1 MKKRVLSLFMA
12 LALCLTMLP
21 TAALAEEAGA
31 APDTGNV
38 ESVYTIGD
46 DTVVQ
51 IGEESDPV
59 QVAQALIDAL
69 PEDVTAENAEEIEQQ
84 LMALEAALEALTE
97 EQLAL
102 LDMTRYEA
110 LCAAL
115 VSQVSLT
122 AERGGEH
129 ADHPICG
136 DASCNKHGASLTDW
150 VGVSELSDDMK
161 EGYYYLTGPVTRTST
176 WYPKDGVVLCLN
188 GYNISMDAKNSNN
201 DSTICVNGG
210 VTFTL
215 CDCQNKGT
223 VTHGMNGTA
232 KYIGSGVWV
241 ESGNGAG
248 KANFVLY
255 SGSVS
260 GNEYDNFCAGVH
272 VGANAN
278 FTMHGGS
285 ISGNKTAGY
294 GGGVS
299 VQAGSAS
306 FTMTGGTIAGNNA
319 GRDGGGVYVKNGAF
333 TMTGGSITGNTVGSG
348 YNGGG
353 VYAGM
358 DANITLSGAPI
369 ITRNNDTSS
378 KANNV
383 YHKKD
388 EVYGVGKTL
397 IGKGGLSST
406 ASIGVTV
413 DAGRMPTTDGGYT
426 TIAEAAEG
434 YTITA
439 DDAKRVSADAG
450 TGYSVRQKDNAL
462 VLVKGELPHEHPIC
476 GAAHKDIN
484 GHTGACA
491 DVTWTAWDGVSDI
504 TYDENNTAYVYLT
517 TNAERTSTLEIAQG
531 NTLYL
536 CLNGHSITTNKSSS
550 VVTVG
555 NDATF
560 SLCDCKDGGKLTHGM
575 YTSSSRYSGHG
586 VHLTG
591 SKGTFNMYGGNI
603 TGNRASYGGG
613 VTIDKEYSN
622 ATFNLYGGSIT
633 DNATTGG
640 DGGGGVHALF
650 GTFTMYGGSITGNNA
665 KNANFGGGGVY
676 AGSRTGKFYMKGG
689 SITGNTAKNG
699 GGVYVY
705 QSSEFYVS
713 GSVDITGNKNTL
725 GIDENVYLRS
735 GASFEI
741 DTDGLKAD
749 AKIGVT
755 YAGTIAAGD
764 HVTIAKGANKGYTE
778 GNITSDQGS
787 DYTIKREGDD
797 VNLYYGLHEHC
808 ICGGDTCTGVGHTC
822 DEKVTFKA
830 WSGAS
835 GKLPTESGY
844 YYLTDNMTLTTEWE
858 PSEGSNIV
866 LCLNGKTITAKVG
879 TQDSASLTH
888 DSIDIRKGVTV
899 SVTDCV
905 GTGTIS
911 RSTYYQRA
919 VNVWGGT
926 FNLYG
931 GKITGFKVDST
942 SGGGVGIAS
951 NGIFNMYGGAITK
964 NTSSYGGGGVHVGY
978 FNSDAGTFNM
988 YGGSITGNT
997 SSRDGAG
1004 VRVSRNAT
1012 MTISGNVKITGNKV
1026 GTAANNVYL
1035 PRNTTITVTGP
1046 LTGGENSIGVTT
1058 ADLLTKDGSFIAV
1071 ANGTDSYTLTDN
1083 EKNAFSEDDENRFNT
1098 KLLRDNTILFTRF
1111 VDVQMHDHA
1120 LCGASCNHETAHS
1133 SELWQPLTY
1142 YASSQDLYCGPA
1154 QASRSTESRYNA
1166 DNPTRVSYYSYTI
1179 PSGNYYLTEDL
1190 TLGGDGSSITGGVLM
1205 IEGDVKLC
1213 LNGKTLSTTTTAY
1226 LVNVIKVD
1234 AGGSLT
1240 LCDCSTAGS
1249 GKITSENKVYT
1260 CVQPV
1265 GGQNTGKASG
1275 KFTMYGGTLTGA
1287 YYGVALNDADSVAL
1301 YGGTITGNTVGVSA
1315 TYPVTIGGTVNITG
1329 NTNADAR
1336 LLNKNTGTGLIKID
1350 PSLTQDS
1357 HIGVSSEQE
1366 LSETITSI
1374 KIATG
1379 ATNPALDYTKI
1390 FTPDVTDQDYVI
1402 TKNNEGDL
1410 YLTVHTHEWEYT
1422 LSEDKATI
1430 TVTCSNT
1437 DGHCPTPAGGSVTI
1451 IKPAHTVY
1459 GDNQNEK
1466 ATTSSTLIS
1475 SIRVPTI
1482 VYSKDGQTL
1491 PYTPVS
1497 AGEYTASITLGGT
1510 TASVNYTVEKAT
1522 LTADDFTYA
1531 APTDLI
1537 YDGKTR
1543 WPNID
1548 PKVGGVDDYYWSYYD
1563 ASGNKVSSSGLNVGT
1578 YQLHIRVTETE
1589 NYKAVA
1595 DLTSADWTFDIL
1607 PRAITVT
1614 VDETSRRYGDPDP
1627 DFTVQVTTGALAG
1640 RDDIASLGLA
1650 LTSTAD
1656 KKSSVA
1662 SYDVTGLA
1670 NNPNY
1675 IVAIEGT
1682 NKLTVTPRPISLT
1695 ITPVT
1700 YYYGDTGVSFTPS
1713 LTIVSGSLAEGDT
1726 LKALKPSWSGGGT
1739 SKVGTFDVNVFSWGN
1754 SNYNVTFD
1762 GTDKLIVQ
1770 PRPITV
1776 TVNEVTRTYG
1786 EENPTFTAQVTG
1798 GKGFVGSDNV
1808 ESLGLSLTT
1817 DATATSPV
1825 GSYNVTGT
1833 ASNGNYAVTVV
1844 GKDALTVTAKAITV
1858 TVTPVTR
1865 AYGDANPAFTATV
1878 PSGALVGEDTVESLN
1893 LTLSS
1898 TATTTSDVRSY
1909 DVTGSANNRNYEV
1922 TIDGANKLTV
1932 TKKELTENDLEFAGT
1947 PITKVYDGKTDATV
1961 TVQIK
1966 DSAKVKAEDVLPDV
1980 TGIGTYNSKDVKDAS
1995 MVTFVTAKTESAN
2008 YILPANLTREHEAS
2022 ITKRVISI
2030 KSVTTAPKQ
2039 YDRDTNAWSCITDVS
2054 FDNLVSGETL
2064 TKSKD
2069 YGITEATFNSADVE
2083 LANTITGEVGITN
2096 PNLNYTFKESGKE
2109 TSTAPFTTTGSI
2121 TPANS
2126 WSLTPVTDL
2135 TIRYNNRDLRTYTP
2149 NWSTLLPSGQ
2159 TWTYSA
2165 STATTGSAALSTNT
2179 IGADTGVLSYQLSA
2193 GNVGDTATWTV
2204 TASCANYQSFT
2215 LAVTLTLIAR
2225 DEQTG
2230 FKFENNTTSVTK
2242 TYGDEDF
2249 TIAASGGATGS
2260 SVTYTSSDET
2270 VAKVDEDGKVTI
2282 VGAGI
2287 TTIKAKAS
2295 ETADFE
2301 EKEISYT
2308 LTVKPKTLAKD
2319 DLTYSGSITKV
2330 YDGSTNAPSGLT
2342 VSVDPSSLVNG
2353 DTLTVNGTLKFNS
2366 ANVGEASEITF
2377 IPTAITTGNY
2387 TLAATEALTIR
2398 SASITAKEVTLTSGI
2413 NATNRS
2419 YAKDNKTVALTKGT
2433 LAFTGLVSGET
2444 LDVNIPDTGTI
2455 FDTKVGTYNVTYSGV
2470 TLKDGTTGKASNYKL
2485 VGSLPTVT
2493 VTISKAAAPVLADIP
2508 VSFKYTVTTGEKA
2521 IGNAGIPAD
2530 AGTLTY
2536 SKGTATKTGT
2546 VTVTSW
2552 DVDSTTG
2559 KVTYTLSGGKAG
2571 DSATLFVTI
2580 ASTNYEDATVNVV
2593 ITLTARDNQVE
2604 LRITGGTTVVY
2615 GQTLALN
2622 TSGGSGSGAVTY
2634 TVVNGTGEATI
2645 DPNTGVL
2652 TPVKVGSVSVI
2663 ATKAGDNDYNAVT
2676 SAPVEITITKAT
2688 PTGEPKYTEIKTGG
2702 KTLADAALTIEGSTL
2717 KPNAGTLEWVD
2728 DKGNVLSNDT
2738 KVEANTTYKWRFTP
2752 TDGNYTVLTGSI
2764 ELYHK
2769 SSSGGSG
2776 WYYTYYTI
2784 KATAGTNGSIS
2795 PSGWTSVRD
2804 GRDQTFTITPDKG
2817 YAVAKVLVDG
2827 KSVGAVKSYTFKNV
2841 TKDHTIEAIFMKSN
2855 GNPQTGVFVDVAEGS
2870 YYEEAIDWAV
2880 EKGITNGV
2888 SSNMFAP
2895 NDPCTR
2901 AQIVTFL
2908 WRAAGS
2914 PAPKSM
2920 SSFTDVPADAF
2931 YAKAV
2936 AWAVEN
2942 GITSG
2947 TGESKFS
2954 PNSTC
2959 TRAQAV
2965 TFLYRASG
2973 SPAVSGKAEFSDVST
2988 TAFYADAVAWAAKK
3002 GITTGIGGGLFGSD
3016 NDCTR
3021 GQIVTFLWRAMAE

>member
-84 LMALEAALEALTE
+84 LMALEAALEALTA

-150 VGVSELSDDMK
+150 VGVSELSDDME

-188 GYNISMDAKNSNN
+188 GYSISMDVKNSNN

-232 KYIGSGVWV
+232 KYTGSGVWV
-241 ESGNGAG
+241 ENGNGAG

-260 GNEYDNFCAGVH
+260 GNEYDNASIKFGAGVH
-272 VGANAN
+272 LGADAS

-294 GGGVS
+294 GGGVY
-299 VQAGSAS
+299 VQAGTTS
-306 FTMTGGTIAGNNA
+306 FTMTGGTITKNSAGH
-319 GRDGGGVYVKNGAF
+319 DGGGVYVKNGSF
-333 TMTGGSITGNTVGSG
+333 TMIGGTITENTAGSG
-348 YNGGG
+348 CNGGG
-353 VYAGM
+353 VYA
-358 DANITLSGAPI
+358 NINAIVTLSGAPV
-369 ITRNNDTSS
+369 ITENKDADGTV
-378 KANNV
+378 NNV
-383 YHKKD
+383 YLDKD
-388 EVYGVGKTL
+388 EVYGEGGAF
-397 IGKGGLSST
+397 IGEGGLSST
-406 ASIGVTV
+406 SSIGVTV
-413 DAGRMPTTDGGYT
+413 DTGRLPTTEGGYT

-439 DDAKRVSADAG
+439 DDAKQVFADAG
-450 TGYSVRQKDNAL
+450 TGYSVRQKDNTL
-462 VLVKGELPHEHPIC
+462 VLVKGELPHQHPVC
-476 GAAHKDIN
+476 GKTC
-484 GHTGACA
+484 GHTGNEKHTDDIEWKPVSELTEITKAGNYYLTK
-491 DVTWTAWDGVSDI
+491 DVETSGTWEPADGV
-504 TYDENNTAYVYLT
+504 N
-517 TNAERTSTLEIAQG
+517 
-531 NTLYL
+531 L
-536 CLNGHSITTNKSSS
+536 CLNGHSIKCTNTAEYYPVISIKENITFTLTDCEGDETPHTFKKDDTGRWVQDASGEI
-550 VVTVG
+550 TVKG
-555 NDATF
+555 VIFRAT
-560 SLCDCKDGGKLTHGM
+560 DV
-575 YTSSSRYSGHG
+575 SGRG
-586 VHLTG
+586 VG
-591 SKGTFNMYGGNI
+591 VSGGTFNMYGGTVCGGSLGSGGGVHVSSGTFNMYGGRISGNVSKDTSDGGGGGVYVCNSSTFNMSGNAVVSGNTAQYGSGVYLSSNSAFTMSDHAAISGNSAAMTGGGVFVSSGSITMSSDAVISGNSAGNNGGGIYISYPGTFTMENGTISGNSADKNGGGVYVHNSGAFTMNSGSISGNSATQNGGGVYVENI
-603 TGNRASYGGG
+603 GTAFTMTGGTIGGSTAADANTAKYGGG
-613 VTIDKEYSN
+613 VYVKN
-622 ATFNLYGGSIT
+622 
-633 DNATTGG
+633 
-640 DGGGGVHALF
+640 
-650 GTFTMYGGSITGNNA
+650 GTFTMSGGKVTGNSATEDGGGVRLDKGTFHMSGSAVISRNTTDTYGGGVDVNNGSFTMSGGSITGNNA
-665 KNANFGGGGVY
+665 AGDSPNWSGGGGVFVY
-676 AGSRTGKFYMKGG
+676 DGGSFTMSGG
-689 SITGNTAKNG
+689 SITGNNAIRG
-699 GGVYVY
+699 GGV
-705 QSSEFYVS
+705 ELTGINNTMTVS
-713 GSVDITGNKNTL
+713 GSVQITNNWRKGTL
-725 GIDENVYLRS
+725 NSASGVYEKGSSGKPENLYLYS
-735 GASFEI
+735 GKTVAI
-741 DTDGLKAD
+741 GTDGLNAD
-749 AKIGVT
+749 AHIGVSTEDWPDPGSPVKIATNATNEESHYTAIFTPDAEEADYKITKKNDNALYLSAHEHTWTYTANDETKTISAACSECRQSGGSVTLKAPEAPTGTLTYTGKDQPATYTGTLYTGETPTITYSKQGKYGPETLENGALPKSAYTYTATLSVGGKSVSVNYTIEKAPLTIKANDAIIVYGETASSNGVT
-755 YAGTIAAGD
+755 YSGFVNGETESVLGGDLTYTFSYIPGSDTGLYIITPQGLTSGNYDITFTPGTLTVTQREVTLTWAGYENRTYHDGVSVTAAAGNLVNND
-764 HVTIAKGANKGYTE
+764 EIKVTVSGGGEQTSGTHTATATGLTGAKADNYKLPTTGLTKE
-778 GNITSDQGS
+778 
-787 DYTIKREGDD
+787 YTIGLAAQTLTFKSGTAPTLLVTYGGTLDNPATNDRTDGGNVTYTSSNEQIATVDENGTVTAKKVGTATITATAAAVDGKYAEATASYELKVIERNVTVTVDAVSRVYGDANPDFTAELTSGTYAPGDD
-797 VNLYYGLHEHC
+797 FQSLDLTLSTTA
-808 ICGGDTCTGVGHTC
+808 DKTTGVGSYNVTGTASNTNYNVTVLGK
-822 DEKVTFKA
+822 EKLTITQRPITFKVDPVRRA
-830 WSGAS
+830 YGDANPAFTANTVTAGSRVNQ
-835 GKLPTESGY
+835 
-844 YYLTDNMTLTTEWE
+844 DMIVMTLTTTATRTS
-858 PSEGSNIV
+858 PVGSYDV
-866 LCLNGKTITAKVG
+866 TLLSS
-879 TQDSASLTH
+879 DSPN
-888 DSIDIRKGVTV
+888 
-899 SVTDCV
+899 
-905 GTGTIS
+905 
-911 RSTYYQRA
+911 Y
-919 VNVWGGT
+919 N
-926 FNLYG
+926 
-931 GKITGFKVDST
+931 
-942 SGGGVGIAS
+942 
-951 NGIFNMYGGAITK
+951 
-964 NTSSYGGGGVHVGY
+964 
-978 FNSDAGTFNM
+978 
-988 YGGSITGNT
+988 
-997 SSRDGAG
+997 
-1004 VRVSRNAT
+1004 
-1012 MTISGNVKITGNKV
+1012 
-1026 GTAANNVYL
+1026 
-1035 PRNTTITVTGP
+1035 ITV
-1046 LTGGENSIGVTT
+1046 E
-1058 ADLLTKDGSFIAV
+1058 
-1071 ANGTDSYTLTDN
+1071 GTDALT
-1083 EKNAFSEDDENRFNT
+1083 
-1098 KLLRDNTILFTRF
+1098 
-1111 VDVQMHDHA
+1111 
-1120 LCGASCNHETAHS
+1120 
-1133 SELWQPLTY
+1133 
-1142 YASSQDLYCGPA
+1142 
-1154 QASRSTESRYNA
+1154 
-1166 DNPTRVSYYSYTI
+1166 
-1179 PSGNYYLTEDL
+1179 
-1190 TLGGDGSSITGGVLM
+1190 
-1205 IEGDVKLC
+1205 
-1213 LNGKTLSTTTTAY
+1213 
-1226 LVNVIKVD
+1226 
-1234 AGGSLT
+1234 
-1240 LCDCSTAGS
+1240 
-1249 GKITSENKVYT
+1249 
-1260 CVQPV
+1260 
-1265 GGQNTGKASG
+1265 
-1275 KFTMYGGTLTGA
+1275 
-1287 YYGVALNDADSVAL
+1287 
-1301 YGGTITGNTVGVSA
+1301 
-1315 TYPVTIGGTVNITG
+1315 
-1329 NTNADAR
+1329 
-1336 LLNKNTGTGLIKID
+1336 
-1350 PSLTQDS
+1350 
-1357 HIGVSSEQE
+1357 
-1366 LSETITSI
+1366 
-1374 KIATG
+1374 
-1379 ATNPALDYTKI
+1379 
-1390 FTPDVTDQDYVI
+1390 
-1402 TKNNEGDL
+1402 
-1410 YLTVHTHEWEYT
+1410 
-1422 LSEDKATI
+1422 
-1430 TVTCSNT
+1430 
-1437 DGHCPTPAGGSVTI
+1437 
-1451 IKPAHTVY
+1451 
-1459 GDNQNEK
+1459 
-1466 ATTSSTLIS
+1466 
-1475 SIRVPTI
+1475 
-1482 VYSKDGQTL
+1482 
-1491 PYTPVS
+1491 
-1497 AGEYTASITLGGT
+1497 
-1510 TASVNYTVEKAT
+1510 
-1522 LTADDFTYA
+1522 
-1531 APTDLI
+1531 
-1537 YDGKTR
+1537 
-1543 WPNID
+1543 ID
-1548 PKVGGVDDYYWSYYD
+1548 PK
-1563 ASGNKVSSSGLNVGT
+1563 
-1578 YQLHIRVTETE
+1578 
-1589 NYKAVA
+1589 
-1595 DLTSADWTFDIL
+1595 
-1607 PRAITVT
+1607 PITVT
-1614 VDETSRRYGDPDP
+1614 VDAASRVYGSENPA
-1627 DFTVQVTTGALAG
+1627 FTATAPSGALVG
-1640 RDDIASLGLA
+1640 EDTVASLN
-1650 LTSTAD
+1650 LT
-1656 KKSSVA
+1656 
-1662 SYDVTGLA
+1662 
-1670 NNPNY
+1670 
-1675 IVAIEGT
+1675 
-1682 NKLTVTPRPISLT
+1682 
-1695 ITPVT
+1695 
-1700 YYYGDTGVSFTPS
+1700 
-1713 LTIVSGSLAEGDT
+1713 
-1726 LKALKPSWSGGGT
+1726 
-1739 SKVGTFDVNVFSWGN
+1739 
-1754 SNYNVTFD
+1754 
-1762 GTDKLIVQ
+1762 
-1770 PRPITV
+1770 
-1776 TVNEVTRTYG
+1776 
-1786 EENPTFTAQVTG
+1786 
-1798 GKGFVGSDNV
+1798 
-1808 ESLGLSLTT
+1808 LTT

-1825 GSYNVTGT
+1825 GTYDVTGT
-1833 ASNGNYAVTVV
+1833 ANNGNYDVTV
-1844 GKDALTVTAKAITV
+1844 
-1858 TVTPVTR
+1858 
-1865 AYGDANPAFTATV
+1865 
-1878 PSGALVGEDTVESLN
+1878 
-1893 LTLSS
+1893 
-1898 TATTTSDVRSY
+1898 
-1909 DVTGSANNRNYEV
+1909 
-1922 TIDGANKLTV
+1922 DGMNKLTV
-1932 TKKELTENDLEFAGT
+1932 TKKELTVNDLVFADT
-1947 PITKVYDGKTDATV
+1947 PITKVYDGSIDAAI

-1966 DSAKVKAEDVLPDV
+1966 DSAKVNADDELPTV
-1980 TGIGTYNSKDVKDAS
+1980 TGTCTYNSKDVKTANK
-1995 MVTFVTAKTESAN
+1995 VTFVSAKTESAN
-2008 YILPANLTREHEAS
+2008 YIFPANLTMDHEAT
-2022 ITKRVISI
+2022 ITKRVITI
-2030 KSVTTAPKQ
+2030 ASVQATSKQ
-2039 YDRDTNAWSCITDVS
+2039 YDRDTNAWSCITGVT
-2054 FDNLVSGETL
+2054 FNNLVAGETL
-2064 TKSKD
+2064 TKGTD
-2069 YGITEATFNSADVE
+2069 YGIPVANFDNANVGEAK
-2083 LANTITGEVGITN
+2083 TITGKVGIMKN
-2096 PNLNYTFKESGKE
+2096 DLNYTFGSEDE
-2109 TSTAPFTTTGSI
+2109 RAAFTTTGSI

-2126 WSLTPVTDL
+2126 WAQDNVNL
-2135 TIRYNNRDLRTYTP
+2135 TIRYNNRAEQRYQAA
-2149 NWSTLLPSGQ
+2149 WSSLPTGQ
-2159 TWTYSA
+2159 KWTYNLDDTKCTGNAKLA
-2165 STATTGSAALSTNT
+2165 SHS

-2193 GNVGDTATWTV
+2193 GDANDTVTWTI

-2215 LAVTLTLIAR
+2215 LNVTLTLIAR
-2225 DEQTG
+2225 DQQTG
-2230 FKFENNTTSVTK
+2230 FQFENNNADVTK

-2249 TIAASGGATGS
+2249 TISASGEVTGS

-2282 VGAGI
+2282 VGAGT

-2827 KSVGAVKSYTFKNV
+2827 KSVGAVKSYTFKSV

>member
-136 DASCNKHGASLTDW
+136 DVSCNKHGASLTGW
-150 VGVSELSDDMK
+150 VGVSELSDDM
-161 EGYYYLTGPVTRTST
+161 EAGYYYLTGPVTRTST

-232 KYIGSGVWV
+232 KYTGNGVWV
-241 ESGNGAG
+241 ECGNNAG

-255 SGSVS
+255 SGSIS
-260 GNEYDNFCAGVH
+260 GNEYDNASIKFGVGVH
-272 VGANAN
+272 LGANAS

-294 GGGVS
+294 GGGVY
-299 VQAGSAS
+299 VQAGTTS
-306 FTMTGGTIAGNNA
+306 FTMTGGTITGNSAGHN
-319 GRDGGGVYVKNGAF
+319 GGGVYVKNGSF
-333 TMTGGSITGNTVGSG
+333 TMTGGSITENTAGSG
-348 YNGGG
+348 CNGGG
-353 VYAGM
+353 VYA
-358 DANITLSGAPI
+358 DINANVTLSGAPV
-369 ITRNNDTSS
+369 ITENKDADGTV
-378 KANNV
+378 NNV
-383 YHKKD
+383 YLDKD
-388 EVYGVGKTL
+388 EVFGEGGTF
-397 IGKGGLSST
+397 IGEGGLSST
-406 ASIGVTV
+406 SSIGVTV

-476 GAAHKDIN
+476 GKTC
-484 GHTGACA
+484 GHTGNEKHT
-491 DVTWTAWDGVSDI
+491 DDIEWKPVSSLSDI
-504 TYDENNTAYVYLT
+504 TEAGSYYLT
-517 TNAERTSTLEIAQG
+517 KDVETSGTWELTDG
-531 NTLYL
+531 VNL
-536 CLNGHSITTNKSSS
+536 CLNGHSIKCTNTAEYYPVISIKENITFTLTDCEGGETPHTFKKDDTGRWVQDASGEI
-550 VVTVG
+550 TVKG
-555 NDATF
+555 VIFRAT
-560 SLCDCKDGGKLTHGM
+560 DV
-575 YTSSSRYSGHG
+575 SGRG
-586 VHLTG
+586 VG
-591 SKGTFNMYGGNI
+591 VSGGTFNMYGGTVCGGSLGSGGGVHVSSGTFNMYGGRISGNVSKDTSDGGGGGVYVCNSSTFNMSGNAAVSGNTAQYGSGVYLSSNSTFTMSEHAAISGNSAAMTGGGVFVSSGSI
-603 TGNRASYGGG
+603 TMSSDAVISGNSAGNNGGGIYISYPGTFTMENGTISGNSADKNGGGVYVHNSGAFTMNSGSISGNRATQNGGGVYVENIGTAFTMKDGTIGGSTAADANAAKYGGG
-613 VTIDKEYSN
+613 VYVKNGTFTISGGKVTGNS
-622 ATFNLYGGSIT
+622 ATE
-633 DNATTGG
+633 
-640 DGGGGVHALF
+640 DGGGVRLDK
-650 GTFTMYGGSITGNNA
+650 GTFNMSGSAVVSRNTADGYGGGVDVNNGSFTMSGGSITGNNA
-665 KNANFGGGGVY
+665 AGDSPNWSGGGGVFVY
-676 AGSRTGKFYMKGG
+676 DGGSFTMSGG
-689 SITGNTAKNG
+689 SITGNNAIRG
-699 GGVYVY
+699 GGV
-705 QSSEFYVS
+705 ELTGINNTMTVS
-713 GSVDITGNKNTL
+713 GSVQITNNWRKGTL
-725 GIDENVYLRS
+725 NSASGVYEKGSSGKPENLYLYS
-735 GASFEI
+735 GKTVAI
-741 DTDGLKAD
+741 GTDGL
-749 AKIGVT
+749 
-755 YAGTIAAGD
+755 
-764 HVTIAKGANKGYTE
+764 H
-778 GNITSDQGS
+778 
-787 DYTIKREGDD
+787 
-797 VNLYYGLHEHC
+797 
-808 ICGGDTCTGVGHTC
+808 
-822 DEKVTFKA
+822 
-830 WSGAS
+830 
-835 GKLPTESGY
+835 
-844 YYLTDNMTLTTEWE
+844 
-858 PSEGSNIV
+858 
-866 LCLNGKTITAKVG
+866 
-879 TQDSASLTH
+879 
-888 DSIDIRKGVTV
+888 
-899 SVTDCV
+899 
-905 GTGTIS
+905 
-911 RSTYYQRA
+911 
-919 VNVWGGT
+919 
-926 FNLYG
+926 
-931 GKITGFKVDST
+931 
-942 SGGGVGIAS
+942 
-951 NGIFNMYGGAITK
+951 
-964 NTSSYGGGGVHVGY
+964 
-978 FNSDAGTFNM
+978 
-988 YGGSITGNT
+988 
-997 SSRDGAG
+997 
-1004 VRVSRNAT
+1004 
-1012 MTISGNVKITGNKV
+1012 
-1026 GTAANNVYL
+1026 
-1035 PRNTTITVTGP
+1035 
-1046 LTGGENSIGVTT
+1046 
-1058 ADLLTKDGSFIAV
+1058 
-1071 ANGTDSYTLTDN
+1071 
-1083 EKNAFSEDDENRFNT
+1083 
-1098 KLLRDNTILFTRF
+1098 
-1111 VDVQMHDHA
+1111 
-1120 LCGASCNHETAHS
+1120 
-1133 SELWQPLTY
+1133 
-1142 YASSQDLYCGPA
+1142 
-1154 QASRSTESRYNA
+1154 
-1166 DNPTRVSYYSYTI
+1166 
-1179 PSGNYYLTEDL
+1179 
-1190 TLGGDGSSITGGVLM
+1190 
-1205 IEGDVKLC
+1205 
-1213 LNGKTLSTTTTAY
+1213 
-1226 LVNVIKVD
+1226 
-1234 AGGSLT
+1234 
-1240 LCDCSTAGS
+1240 
-1249 GKITSENKVYT
+1249 
-1260 CVQPV
+1260 
-1265 GGQNTGKASG
+1265 
-1275 KFTMYGGTLTGA
+1275 
-1287 YYGVALNDADSVAL
+1287 
-1301 YGGTITGNTVGVSA
+1301 
-1315 TYPVTIGGTVNITG
+1315 
-1329 NTNADAR
+1329 ADAR
-1336 LLNKNTGTGLIKID
+1336 
-1350 PSLTQDS
+1350 
-1357 HIGVSSEQE
+1357 IGVSTEDWPDPGSPV
-1366 LSETITSI
+1366 
-1374 KIATG
+1374 KIATN
-1379 ATNPALDYTKI
+1379 ATNEESHYTAI
-1390 FTPDVTDQDYVI
+1390 FTPDAEEADYKI
-1402 TKNNEGDL
+1402 TKKNDNAL
-1410 YLTVHTHEWEYT
+1410 YLSAHEHIWTYTADAATH
-1422 LSEDKATI
+1422 TI
-1430 TVTCSNT
+1430 TARCSECSM
-1437 DGHCPTPAGGSVTI
+1437 GGGSVTLQA
-1451 IKPAHTVY
+1451 P
-1459 GDNQNEK
+1459 DE
-1466 ATTSSTLIS
+1466 STLTYDGSGKAATVTAS
-1475 SIRVPTI
+1475 SNWQGPAVSGITIGYTYEVNGHPTML
-1482 VYSKDGQTL
+1482 S
-1491 PYTPVS
+1491 P
-1497 AGEYTASITLGGT
+1497 GEAPINARAYTASITLGGKGVSVHYTINKADLTIKANDAT
-1510 TASVNYTVEKAT
+1510 TVYGEAAVTNGVTYSGFVNGENESVLGGDLTYIFSYTPGMDKGLYIIT
-1522 LTADDFTYA
+1522 
-1531 APTDLI
+1531 P
-1537 YDGKTR
+1537 DGKT
-1543 WPNID
+1543 
-1548 PKVGGVDDYYWSYYD
+1548 
-1563 ASGNKVSSSGLNVGT
+1563 SGNYDITFTPGTLTVTQREVTLTWYNYENRTYGDGKYVYATAGNLLEADAGKVQVNVIGNGAQVSGKYTATASKLTGYGAHNYKLPTTGLEQEYTIGLAEQTLTFAKIGDQSVTYGETLENPATNKSAGGGEVTYSSSDPNVATVDENGTVTARNVGT
-1578 YQLHIRVTETE
+1578 TTISASAAAVDGKYTEAKATYQ
-1589 NYKAVA
+1589 
-1595 DLTSADWTFDIL
+1595 
-1607 PRAITVT
+1607 
-1614 VDETSRRYGDPDP
+1614 
-1627 DFTVQVTTGALAG
+1627 
-1640 RDDIASLGLA
+1640 
-1650 LTSTAD
+1650 
-1656 KKSSVA
+1656 
-1662 SYDVTGLA
+1662 
-1670 NNPNY
+1670 
-1675 IVAIEGT
+1675 
-1682 NKLTVTPRPISLT
+1682 LTVTARPIFLT

-1700 YYYGDTGVSFTPS
+1700 YYYGQPGVSFTPS
-1713 LTIVSGSLAEGDT
+1713 LRTVSGSLAEGDDYKT
-1726 LKALKPSWSGGGT
+1726 LKLSWSSVGT
-1739 SKVGTFDVNVFSWGN
+1739 MWKAGTFDVNATSYN

-1762 GTDKLIVQ
+1762 GTGKLIVL

-1776 TVNEVTRTYG
+1776 TVDAASRVYG
-1786 EENPTFTAQVTG
+1786 EANPTFAAQQTG
-1798 GKGFVGSDNV
+1798 GMGFVNGETV
-1808 ESLGLSLTT
+1808 ASLGLSLSST
-1817 DATATSPV
+1817 ATATSPV
-1825 GSYNVTGT
+1825 GSYDVTGT
-1833 ASNGNYAVTVV
+1833 ASNGNYAVKVEGT
-1844 GKDALTVTAKAITV
+1844 DALTITAKAITV
-1858 TVTPVTR
+1858 TVNEATR
-1865 AYGDANPAFTATV
+1865 PYGEANPTFTAAA
-1878 PSGALVGEDTVESLN
+1878 PSSALVGEDAIESLG
-1893 LTLSS
+1893 LSLS
-1898 TATTTSDVRSY
+1898 APTATTTSDVGKY

-1932 TKKELTENDLEFAGT
+1932 TKKELTANDLEFTDT
-1947 PITKVYDGKTDATV
+1947 PITKVYDGKTDAAV

-1995 MVTFVTAKTESAN
+1995 MVTFVTAETESRN
-2008 YILPANLTREHEAS
+2008 YILPAGLTKEHAGN

-2039 YDRDTNAWSCITDVS
+2039 YDRNTNAWSCITDVS

-2064 TKSKD
+2064 TKSGIYNGSYVVGD
-2069 YGITEATFNSADVE
+2069 YGINEATFNSADVE
-2083 LANTITGEVGITN
+2083 LANTITGVVGITN
-2096 PNLNYTFKESGKE
+2096 PNLNYTFADETGSE
-2109 TSTAPFTTTGSI
+2109 TSRASFTTTGKI
-2121 TPANS
+2121 NKANGGT
-2126 WSLTPVTDL
+2126 LDPVEL
-2135 TIRYNNRDLRTYTP
+2135 TIRCTNRDEKNYTIDQSKLP
-2149 NWSTLLPSGQ
+2149 GGQIWTFST
-2159 TWTYSA
+2159 SA
-2165 STATTGSAALSTNT
+2165 AATGKAALSTNT
-2179 IGADTGVLSYQLSA
+2179 IGANTGVLTYQLSDGA
-2193 GNVGDTATWTV
+2193 AGDTVTWTV
-2204 TASCANYQSFT
+2204 TITCGNYDDY
-2215 LAVTLTLIAR
+2215 TLTITLKLIAR

-2521 IGNAGIPAD
+2521 IGSVMPAD
-2530 AGTLTY
+2530 AGALTY
-2536 SKGTATKTGT
+2536 TKGTESKTGS
-2546 VTVTSW
+2546 VTVTDW
-2552 DVDSTTG
+2552 NVDPTG
-2559 KVTYTLSGGKAG
+2559 KVTYTLSSGAAG
-2571 DSATLFVTI
+2571 NTVTLPVTI
-2580 ASTNYEDATVNVV
+2580 GSDNYADATVNVV
-2593 ITLTARDNQVE
+2593 ITLTAKDDQAA
-2604 LRITGGTTVVY
+2604 LTLTGGTTVVY
-2615 GQTLALN
+2615 GQTLQLG
-2622 TSGGSGSGAVTY
+2622 TSGGTGTGAVTY
-2634 TVVNGTGEATI
+2634 AVTNGTGEATI
-2645 DPNTGVL
+2645 DAATGKL
-2652 TPVKVGSVSVI
+2652 TPVKVGTVKVT
-2663 ATKAGDNDYNAVT
+2663 ATKAGDASYNSIT
-2676 SAPVEITITKAT
+2676 SAEVEITITRAT
-2688 PTGEPKYTEIKTGG
+2688 PTGAPKYTAITTIG
-2702 KTLADAALTIEGSTL
+2702 KTLADAGLTTAGSNL
-2717 KPNAGTLEWVD
+2717 SVPGTVKWVD
-2728 DKGNVLSNDT
+2728 DTGADLPAT
-2738 KVEANTTYKWRFTP
+2738 TTVEANKLYKWVFTP
-2752 TDGNYTVLTGSI
+2752 ADSANYTTLTGSI

-2769 SSSGGSG
+2769 SSSSGSG

-2784 KATAGTNGSIS
+2784 KATAGTNGSIA

-2954 PNSTC
+2954 PDATC

>member
-150 VGVSELSDDMK
+150 VGVSELSDDME

-188 GYNISMDAKNSNN
+188 GYSISMDVKNSNN

-232 KYIGSGVWV
+232 KYTGSGVWV
-241 ESGNGAG
+241 ENGNRAG

-260 GNEYDNFCAGVH
+260 GNEYDNASIKFGAGVH
-272 VGANAN
+272 LGADAS

-294 GGGVS
+294 GGGVY
-299 VQAGSAS
+299 VQAGTTS
-306 FTMTGGTIAGNNA
+306 FTMTGGTITGNSAGH
-319 GRDGGGVYVKNGAF
+319 DGGGVYVKNGSF
-333 TMTGGSITGNTVGSG
+333 TMTGGSITENTAGSG
-348 YNGGG
+348 CNGGG
-353 VYAGM
+353 VYA
-358 DANITLSGAPI
+358 DINANVTLSGAPV
-369 ITRNNDTSS
+369 ITENKDADGTV
-378 KANNV
+378 NNV
-383 YHKKD
+383 YLDKD
-388 EVYGVGKTL
+388 EVYGEGGTF
-397 IGKGGLSST
+397 IGEGGLSST
-406 ASIGVTV
+406 SSIGVTV

-476 GAAHKDIN
+476 GEVC
-484 GHTGACA
+484 GHTGGTHA
-491 DVTWTAWDGVSDI
+491 DADWTAWDGVSDI
-504 TYDENNTAYVYLT
+504 VYDANNTAYVYLT
-517 TNAERTSTLEIAQG
+517 GDAERDTTLTVEKG
-531 NTLYL
+531 YTLYL
-536 CLNGHSITTNKSSS
+536 CLNGYSLTMKAEGEVISVTGSFTLTDCRGGNDTKPYGKITHAAGVDGRGVSITSAA
-550 VVTVG
+550 
-555 NDATF
+555 DA
-560 SLCDCKDGGKLTHGM
+560 SLSETA
-575 YTSSSRYSGHG
+575 
-586 VHLTG
+586 V
-591 SKGTFNMYGGNI
+591 
-603 TGNRASYGGG
+603 
-613 VTIDKEYSN
+613 
-622 ATFNLYGGSIT
+622 
-633 DNATTGG
+633 
-640 DGGGGVHALF
+640 
-650 GTFTMYGGSITGNNA
+650 FTMYGGEISGNKVSDSGSINYGGGVRVSDPYSTFTMLGGIITNNEA
-665 KNANFGGGGVY
+665 TNGGGGGVY
-676 AGSRTGKFYMKGG
+676 IGGGRFEMSGSAVITRNKTASSLGGGGVFMNGSDTVYALNEFIMSGNAVISENTATNGNGGGVYMNSAPEVTMNGG
-689 SITGNTAKNG
+689 SITGNTAANNGGGVYAFSGTFTMNDGTIAGNKATAKNG
-699 GGVYVY
+699 GGVYAN
-705 QSSEFYVS
+705 
-713 GSVDITGNKNTL
+713 GSTAFTVKGGTIGGST
-725 GIDENVYLRS
+725 
-735 GASFEI
+735 A
-741 DTDGLKAD
+741 AD
-749 AKIGVT
+749 AN
-755 YAGTIAAGD
+755 AA
-764 HVTIAKGANKGYTE
+764 KY
-778 GNITSDQGS
+778 
-787 DYTIKREGDD
+787 
-797 VNLYYGLHEHC
+797 
-808 ICGGDTCTGVGHTC
+808 
-822 DEKVTFKA
+822 
-830 WSGAS
+830 
-835 GKLPTESGY
+835 
-844 YYLTDNMTLTTEWE
+844 
-858 PSEGSNIV
+858 
-866 LCLNGKTITAKVG
+866 
-879 TQDSASLTH
+879 
-888 DSIDIRKGVTV
+888 
-899 SVTDCV
+899 
-905 GTGTIS
+905 
-911 RSTYYQRA
+911 
-919 VNVWGGT
+919 
-926 FNLYG
+926 
-931 GKITGFKVDST
+931 
-942 SGGGVGIAS
+942 GGGVYVK
-951 NGIFNMYGGAITK
+951 NGTFTMSGGKVTGNSATE
-964 NTSSYGGGGVHVGY
+964 GGGGVRL
-978 FNSDAGTFNM
+978 DKGTFNM
-988 YGGSITGNT
+988 SGSAVISRNTADGYGGGVDVNNGSFTMSGGSITGNT
-997 SSRDGAG
+997 TTGDDANFCGGGG
-1004 VRVSRNAT
+1004 VDVYNGGSFT
-1012 MTISGNVKITGNKV
+1012 MSGGSITGNNSLRGGGV
-1026 GTAANNVYL
+1026 ELNGSGTMTVSGSVQITDNWQNGTLDSSGVYVKGSKGKANNLYL
-1035 PRNTTITVTGP
+1035 YSTKTVA
-1046 LTGGENSIGVTT
+1046 I
-1058 ADLLTKDGSFIAV
+1058 D
-1071 ANGTDSYTLTDN
+1071 
-1083 EKNAFSEDDENRFNT
+1083 
-1098 KLLRDNTILFTRF
+1098 
-1111 VDVQMHDHA
+1111 
-1120 LCGASCNHETAHS
+1120 
-1133 SELWQPLTY
+1133 
-1142 YASSQDLYCGPA
+1142 
-1154 QASRSTESRYNA
+1154 
-1166 DNPTRVSYYSYTI
+1166 
-1179 PSGNYYLTEDL
+1179 
-1190 TLGGDGSSITGGVLM
+1190 
-1205 IEGDVKLC
+1205 
-1213 LNGKTLSTTTTAY
+1213 
-1226 LVNVIKVD
+1226 
-1234 AGGSLT
+1234 
-1240 LCDCSTAGS
+1240 TAG
-1249 GKITSENKVYT
+1249 
-1260 CVQPV
+1260 
-1265 GGQNTGKASG
+1265 
-1275 KFTMYGGTLTGA
+1275 L
-1287 YYGVALNDADSVAL
+1287 
-1301 YGGTITGNTVGVSA
+1301 
-1315 TYPVTIGGTVNITG
+1315 
-1329 NTNADAR
+1329 NADA
-1336 LLNKNTGTGLIKID
+1336 
-1350 PSLTQDS
+1350 
-1357 HIGVSSEQE
+1357 HIGISTEDWPDPGSPV
-1366 LSETITSI
+1366 
-1374 KIATG
+1374 KIATN
-1379 ATNPALDYTKI
+1379 ATNEESHYTAI
-1390 FTPDVTDQDYVI
+1390 FTPDAEEADYKI
-1402 TKNNEGDL
+1402 TKKDDNAL
-1410 YLTVHTHEWEYT
+1410 YLSAHEHTWTYT
-1422 LSEDKATI
+1422 ADAATHTI
-1430 TVTCSNT
+1430 TAKCSECQQT
-1437 DGHCPTPAGGSVTI
+1437 GGSVTLQA
-1451 IKPAHTVY
+1451 P
-1459 GDNQNEK
+1459 DE
-1466 ATTSSTLIS
+1466 STLTYDGNGKAATVTAS
-1475 SIRVPTI
+1475 SNWQGPAVSGITIGYTYEVNGHPTML
-1482 VYSKDGQTL
+1482 S
-1491 PYTPVS
+1491 P
-1497 AGEYTASITLGGT
+1497 GEAPINARAYTASITLGGKEVSVQYT
-1510 TASVNYTVEKAT
+1510 INKAELTIKANDNTIVYGDTASDKGVTYSGFVNGEDESVLGGELTYTFSYTPGMDKGLYIITPEGKTSGNYEIKTVPGTLTVEPREVT
-1522 LTADDFTYA
+1522 LTWHDYENRTYG
-1531 APTDLI
+1531 
-1537 YDGKTR
+1537 DGKRVYATAGNLLEADAGKVVVELSGNAANASGTFTAIAER
-1543 WPNID
+1543 LTGDKAGNYKLPENATKEYTIGLAEQKLTFAKTGDQSLTYGDTLENPAKNNRADGSAVTYTSSD
-1548 PKVGGVDDYYWSYYD
+1548 PAVATVDANGKVTVKKVGTATITATAAAVDGKYTE
-1563 ASGNKVSSSGLNVGT
+1563 AKAT
-1578 YQLHIRVTETE
+1578 YQL
-1589 NYKAVA
+1589 
-1595 DLTSADWTFDIL
+1595 
-1607 PRAITVT
+1607 TVT
-1614 VDETSRRYGDPDP
+1614 
-1627 DFTVQVTTGALAG
+1627 A
-1640 RDDIASLGLA
+1640 
-1650 LTSTAD
+1650 
-1656 KKSSVA
+1656 
-1662 SYDVTGLA
+1662 
-1670 NNPNY
+1670 
-1675 IVAIEGT
+1675 
-1682 NKLTVTPRPISLT
+1682 RPISLT

-1700 YYYGDTGVSFTPS
+1700 YYYGQPGVSFTPS
-1713 LTIVSGSLAEGDT
+1713 LRTVSGSLAEGDDYKT
-1726 LKALKPSWSGGGT
+1726 LKLSWSSVGT
-1739 SKVGTFDVNVFSWGN
+1739 MWKAGTFDVNATSYN

-1762 GTDKLIVQ
+1762 GTGKLIVQ

-1776 TVNEVTRTYG
+1776 TVDAASRTYG
-1786 EENPTFTAQVTG
+1786 EANPTFTAKKTG
-1798 GKGFVGSDNV
+1798 GMDFVGSDNV

-2270 VAKVDEDGKVTI
+2270 VAKVDEDGKVII

-2804 GRDQTFTITPDKG
+2804 GWDQTFTITPDKG

-2880 EKGITNGV
+2880 EKGVTNGV

-2973 SPAVSGKAEFSDVST
+2973 SPAVSGSAEFSDVAT
-2988 TAFYADAVAWAAKK
+2988 NAYYADAVAWAAKK

>member
-136 DASCNKHGASLTDW
+136 DVSCNKHGASLTGW
-150 VGVSELSDDMK
+150 VGVSELSDDM
-161 EGYYYLTGPVTRTST
+161 EAGYYYLIGPVTRTST

-232 KYIGSGVWV
+232 KYTGSGVWV
-241 ESGNGAG
+241 ENGNRAG

-260 GNEYDNFCAGVH
+260 GNEYDNASIKFGAGVH
-272 VGANAN
+272 LGADAS

-294 GGGVS
+294 GGGVY
-299 VQAGSAS
+299 VQAGTTS
-306 FTMTGGTIAGNNA
+306 FTMTGGTITGNSAGH
-319 GRDGGGVYVKNGAF
+319 DGGGVYVKNGSF
-333 TMTGGSITGNTVGSG
+333 TMTGGSITENRVGSG
-348 YNGGG
+348 CNGGG
-353 VYAGM
+353 VYA
-358 DANITLSGAPI
+358 DINANVTLSGAPV
-369 ITRNNDTSS
+369 ITENKDADGTV
-378 KANNV
+378 NNV
-383 YHKKD
+383 YLDKD
-388 EVYGVGKTL
+388 EVYGEGGTF
-397 IGKGGLSST
+397 IGEGGLSST
-406 ASIGVTV
+406 SSIGVTV

-476 GAAHKDIN
+476 GKTC
-484 GHTGACA
+484 GHTGNEKHT
-491 DVTWTAWDGVSDI
+491 DDIEWKPVSSLSDI
-504 TYDENNTAYVYLT
+504 TEAGSYYLT
-517 TNAERTSTLEIAQG
+517 KDVETSGTWELTDG
-531 NTLYL
+531 VNL
-536 CLNGHSITTNKSSS
+536 CLNGHSIKCTNTAEYYPVISIKENITFTLTDCEGGETPHTFKKDDTGRWVQDASGEI
-550 VVTVG
+550 TVKG
-555 NDATF
+555 VIFRAT
-560 SLCDCKDGGKLTHGM
+560 DV
-575 YTSSSRYSGHG
+575 SGRG
-586 VHLTG
+586 VG
-591 SKGTFNMYGGNI
+591 VSGGTFNMYGGTVCGGSLGSGGGVHVSSGTFNMYGGRI
-603 TGNRASYGGG
+603 SGNVSKDTSDGGGGGVYVCNSSTFNMSGNAAVSGNTAQYGSGVYLSSNSTFTMSEHAAISGNSAGNNGGGIYISYPGTFTMENGTISGNSADKNGGGVYVHNSGAFTMNSGSISGNRATQNGGGVYVKNGTFTMSGGKVTGNSATEGGGGVRLDKGTFNMSGSAVISRNTADGYGGG
-613 VTIDKEYSN
+613 VDVNNGSFTMS
-622 ATFNLYGGSIT
+622 GGSIT
-633 DNATTGG
+633 GNTTTG
-640 DGGGGVHALF
+640 DDANFCGGGGVDVYN
-650 GTFTMYGGSITGNNA
+650 GGSFTMSGGSITGNNSLR
-665 KNANFGGGGVY
+665 GGGVELN
-676 AGSRTGKFYMKGG
+676 GSGTM
-689 SITGNTAKNG
+689 T
-699 GGVYVY
+699 
-705 QSSEFYVS
+705 VS
-713 GSVDITGNKNTL
+713 GSVQITDNWQNGTL
-725 GIDENVYLRS
+725 DSSGVYVKGSKGKANNLYLYS
-735 GASFEI
+735 GKTVAI
-741 DTDGLKAD
+741 GTDGLNAD
-749 AKIGVT
+749 AHIGVST
-755 YAGTIAAGD
+755 EDWPDPGSPVKIATNATNEES
-764 HVTIAKGANKGYTE
+764 HYTAIFTPDAE
-778 GNITSDQGS
+778 EADYKITKKSD
-787 DYTIKREGDD
+787 
-797 VNLYYGLHEHC
+797 NALYLSAHEHTWTYTA
-808 ICGGDTCTGVGHTC
+808 DAATH
-822 DEKVTFKA
+822 
-830 WSGAS
+830 
-835 GKLPTESGY
+835 
-844 YYLTDNMTLTTEWE
+844 
-858 PSEGSNIV
+858 
-866 LCLNGKTITAKVG
+866 TITAK
-879 TQDSASLTH
+879 
-888 DSIDIRKGVTV
+888 
-899 SVTDCV
+899 C
-905 GTGTIS
+905 
-911 RSTYYQRA
+911 
-919 VNVWGGT
+919 
-926 FNLYG
+926 
-931 GKITGFKVDST
+931 
-942 SGGGVGIAS
+942 
-951 NGIFNMYGGAITK
+951 
-964 NTSSYGGGGVHVGY
+964 
-978 FNSDAGTFNM
+978 
-988 YGGSITGNT
+988 
-997 SSRDGAG
+997 
-1004 VRVSRNAT
+1004 
-1012 MTISGNVKITGNKV
+1012 
-1026 GTAANNVYL
+1026 
-1035 PRNTTITVTGP
+1035 
-1046 LTGGENSIGVTT
+1046 
-1058 ADLLTKDGSFIAV
+1058 
-1071 ANGTDSYTLTDN
+1071 
-1083 EKNAFSEDDENRFNT
+1083 SECQQT
-1098 KLLRDNTILFTRF
+1098 
-1111 VDVQMHDHA
+1111 
-1120 LCGASCNHETAHS
+1120 
-1133 SELWQPLTY
+1133 
-1142 YASSQDLYCGPA
+1142 
-1154 QASRSTESRYNA
+1154 
-1166 DNPTRVSYYSYTI
+1166 
-1179 PSGNYYLTEDL
+1179 
-1190 TLGGDGSSITGGVLM
+1190 
-1205 IEGDVKLC
+1205 
-1213 LNGKTLSTTTTAY
+1213 
-1226 LVNVIKVD
+1226 
-1234 AGGSLT
+1234 
-1240 LCDCSTAGS
+1240 
-1249 GKITSENKVYT
+1249 
-1260 CVQPV
+1260 
-1265 GGQNTGKASG
+1265 
-1275 KFTMYGGTLTGA
+1275 
-1287 YYGVALNDADSVAL
+1287 
-1301 YGGTITGNTVGVSA
+1301 
-1315 TYPVTIGGTVNITG
+1315 
-1329 NTNADAR
+1329 
-1336 LLNKNTGTGLIKID
+1336 
-1350 PSLTQDS
+1350 
-1357 HIGVSSEQE
+1357 
-1366 LSETITSI
+1366 
-1374 KIATG
+1374 
-1379 ATNPALDYTKI
+1379 
-1390 FTPDVTDQDYVI
+1390 
-1402 TKNNEGDL
+1402 
-1410 YLTVHTHEWEYT
+1410 
-1422 LSEDKATI
+1422 
-1430 TVTCSNT
+1430 
-1437 DGHCPTPAGGSVTI
+1437 GGSVTLQA
-1451 IKPAHTVY
+1451 P
-1459 GDNQNEK
+1459 DE
-1466 ATTSSTLIS
+1466 STLTYDGNGKAATVTAS
-1475 SIRVPTI
+1475 SNWQGPAVSGITIGYTYEVNGHPTML
-1482 VYSKDGQTL
+1482 S
-1491 PYTPVS
+1491 P
-1497 AGEYTASITLGGT
+1497 GEAPINARAYTASITLGGKEVSVQYT
-1510 TASVNYTVEKAT
+1510 INKADLTVTANPATITYGDTAVSNGVTYSGFVNDEDESVLGGELTYIFSYTPGMDKGLYIITPAGKTSGNYDIAFVPGTLTVEQRTVT
-1522 LTADDFTYA
+1522 LTWYNYENRTYG
-1531 APTDLI
+1531 
-1537 YDGKTR
+1537 DGKRVYATAG
-1543 WPNID
+1543 NLLEAD
-1548 PKVGGVDDYYWSYYD
+1548 AGKVVVELSGNAAN
-1563 ASGNKVSSSGLNVGT
+1563 ASGTFTAIAERLTGDKADNYKLPTTGLTQEYTIGRAEQTLTFEKTGDQSVTYGNTLENPATNDRDDGSAVTYTSSDPAVATVDANGTVTARNVGT
-1578 YQLHIRVTETE
+1578 TTITATAAAVTGKYSEAT
-1589 NYKAVA
+1589 
-1595 DLTSADWTFDIL
+1595 
-1607 PRAITVT
+1607 
-1614 VDETSRRYGDPDP
+1614 
-1627 DFTVQVTTGALAG
+1627 
-1640 RDDIASLGLA
+1640 
-1650 LTSTAD
+1650 
-1656 KKSSVA
+1656 A
-1662 SYDVTGLA
+1662 SY
-1670 NNPNY
+1670 
-1675 IVAIEGT
+1675 
-1682 NKLTVTPRPISLT
+1682 KLTVTKRPISLT

-1700 YYYGDTGVSFTPS
+1700 YYYGQPGVSFTPS
-1713 LTIVSGSLAEGDT
+1713 LCTVSGSLAEGDDYKT
-1726 LKALKPSWSGGGT
+1726 LKLSWSSVGT
-1739 SKVGTFDVNVFSWGN
+1739 MWKAGTFDVNATSYN

-1762 GTDKLIVQ
+1762 GTGKLIVQ

-1776 TVNEVTRTYG
+1776 TVDAASRVYG
-1786 EENPTFTAQVTG
+1786 DADPAFTAQQTG
-1798 GKGFVGSDNV
+1798 GMGFVNGETV
-1808 ESLGLSLTT
+1808 ASLGLSLSST
-1817 DATATSPV
+1817 ATATSPV
-1825 GSYNVTGT
+1825 GKYDVTGT
-1833 ASNGNYAVTVV
+1833 ASNTNYNVTVL
-1844 GKDALTVTAKAITV
+1844 GEKKLTITPKAITV
-1858 TVTPVTR
+1858 TVNEATR
-1865 AYGDANPAFTATV
+1865 PYGEANPTFTATAL
-1878 PSGALVGEDTVESLN
+1878 PGALVGEDTIESLN

-1909 DVTGSANNRNYEV
+1909 DVTGSASNTNYTV
-1922 TIDGANKLTV
+1922 TVDGMNKLTV
-1932 TKKELTENDLEFAGT
+1932 NPKELRANDLELTGSFVKT
-1947 PITKVYDGKTDATV
+1947 YDGNVNATAV
-1961 TVQIK
+1961 GARVKSGVLVGNDTLNITG
-1966 DSAKVKAEDVLPDV
+1966 SAV
-1980 TGIGTYNSKDVKDAS
+1980 YNSEDVKDA
-1995 MVTFVTAKTESAN
+1995 N
-2008 YILPANLTREHEAS
+2008 S
-2022 ITKRVISI
+2022 ITFTPNAITEGNYRLAAAEKVTVTEGVKINRRTITI
-2030 KSVTTAPKQ
+2030 ASVQATSKQ
-2039 YDRDTNAWSCITDVS
+2039 YDGDTTAYSCITSVT
-2054 FDNLVSGETL
+2054 FNGLVEGETL
-2064 TKSKD
+2064 TKSGLQNETYVTGD
-2069 YGITEATFNSADVE
+2069 YGINSANFNSANVNE
-2083 LANTITGEVGITN
+2083 ANKITGEVGITN

-2260 SVTYTSSDET
+2260 SVTYTSSDKT

-2536 SKGTATKTGT
+2536 SKGTATTTGT

>member
-1 MKKRVLSLFMA
+1 MKKRVLSLF
-12 LALCLTMLP
+12 LAFTLCFSTLP

-31 APDTGNV
+31 APDAANA

-51 IGEESDPV
+51 SGEESDPV
-59 QVAQALIDAL
+59 QAAQALIDAL
-69 PEDVTAENAEEIEQQ
+69 PEDVTAENAKEIEQQ

-97 EQLAL
+97 EQLAA
-102 LDMTRYEA
+102 LDLTRYEA
-110 LCAAL
+110 VCAAL
-115 VSQVSLT
+115 AELT
-122 AERGGEH
+122 AMHPAEEALLSTEGAEGTAENPILIGSLDELNKFVYRVNEDGWRELCAQLTADITLGDSWTSIGNNLAYIGTFDGNGHTIYAENGVANLFGRIGEAGRVQGLTVEIGTMTAPSGSGVIARENSGTIERCSVRIYGMLTISSYFGLIAYDNAGTIEHCRSSVSKFSASGSAKAAGIAYTNYKSGTIKSCYFNGKFRYDETTGAQDYAITSSLRGGTVENCYCLNGQLYYDKH
-129 ADHPICG
+129 NYLDESLPG
-136 DASCNKHGASLTDW
+136 LHGAAQRQHHNKTYDYTLESGQVTWLLNNGEGASTNNTEPWRLDKQTYGGTPTLDPADGRVTKSGDTYTW
-150 VGVSELSDDMK
+150 ETLHTHMVGGKLHEFEALDSTPSGS
-161 EGYYYLTGPVTRTST
+161 GYYYLDANTTLSGTWNITGET
-176 WYPKDGVVLCLN
+176 VLCLN
-188 GYNISMDAKNSNN
+188 GNTLTTSGNAITVAAGGTLTLMTHDKKTPGGAVTGAGTIVELQGGTLVMQGGTISSGTTGVELPT
-201 DSTICVNGG
+201 DSTFRMEGGEISGNTVGVHVKSGDLTLGGKAQVTGNDKNILLAANQKIHFDSLDPSAKFGISVAGQESLSDRVAVTDTTGGRYFAQLVADGFKNDGLGFELYLSNDGNTVMLGKQSVHTHCICGDSSKNVNGHTHDAGITFQPWTKTDELPTSGDYYLTRNVTLARRAVSLGNASVCLNGYTVTLSDVGRINPSGTTQLTDCSVNGKGKLESYPGKANGG
-210 VTFTL
+210 VT
-215 CDCQNKGT
+215 
-223 VTHGMNGTA
+223 
-232 KYIGSGVWV
+232 
-241 ESGNGAG
+241 
-248 KANFVLY
+248 
-255 SGSVS
+255 
-260 GNEYDNFCAGVH
+260 
-272 VGANAN
+272 
-278 FTMHGGS
+278 
-285 ISGNKTAGY
+285 ISGGNKFCLY
-294 GGGVS
+294 GGTLNGVK
-299 VQAGSAS
+299 VEIGQ
-306 FTMTGGTIAGNNA
+306 TGG
-319 GRDGGGVYVKNGAF
+319 
-333 TMTGGSITGNTVGSG
+333 
-348 YNGGG
+348 
-353 VYAGM
+353 
-358 DANITLSGAPI
+358 
-369 ITRNNDTSS
+369 
-378 KANNV
+378 
-383 YHKKD
+383 
-388 EVYGVGKTL
+388 
-397 IGKGGLSST
+397 
-406 ASIGVTV
+406 
-413 DAGRMPTTDGGYT
+413 
-426 TIAEAAEG
+426 
-434 YTITA
+434 
-439 DDAKRVSADAG
+439 
-450 TGYSVRQKDNAL
+450 
-462 VLVKGELPHEHPIC
+462 
-476 GAAHKDIN
+476 
-484 GHTGACA
+484 
-491 DVTWTAWDGVSDI
+491 
-504 TYDENNTAYVYLT
+504 
-517 TNAERTSTLEIAQG
+517 
-531 NTLYL
+531 
-536 CLNGHSITTNKSSS
+536 
-550 VVTVG
+550 
-555 NDATF
+555 
-560 SLCDCKDGGKLTHGM
+560 
-575 YTSSSRYSGHG
+575 
-586 VHLTG
+586 
-591 SKGTFNMYGGNI
+591 GTFNMYGGKITNNTAASAVAGQNFNKINI
-603 TGNRASYGGG
+603 NIYGGEISG
-613 VTIDKEYSN
+613 NHTSADC
-622 ATFNLYGGSIT
+622 
-633 DNATTGG
+633 
-640 DGGGGVHALF
+640 GGVWVGAGNAF
-650 GTFTMYGGSITGNNA
+650 KMSGGAIRDNSGA
-665 KNANFGGGGVY
+665 SAGGV
-676 AGSRTGKFYMKGG
+676 GFT
-689 SITGNTAKNG
+689 TGNTTYKNG
-699 GGVYVY
+699 
-705 QSSEFYVS
+705 SMTVS
-713 GSVDITGNKNTL
+713 GSAVIQDNTANGSKSNVRL
-725 GIDENVYLRS
+725 PASMTIAIDES
-735 GASFEI
+735 
-741 DTDGLKAD
+741 
-749 AKIGVT
+749 
-755 YAGTIAAGD
+755 
-764 HVTIAKGANKGYTE
+764 
-778 GNITSDQGS
+778 
-787 DYTIKREGDD
+787 
-797 VNLYYGLHEHC
+797 
-808 ICGGDTCTGVGHTC
+808 
-822 DEKVTFKA
+822 
-830 WSGAS
+830 
-835 GKLPTESGY
+835 
-844 YYLTDNMTLTTEWE
+844 LTD
-858 PSEGSNIV
+858 
-866 LCLNGKTITAKVG
+866 
-879 TQDSASLTH
+879 SA
-888 DSIDIRKGVTV
+888 R
-899 SVTDCV
+899 
-905 GTGTIS
+905 
-911 RSTYYQRA
+911 
-919 VNVWGGT
+919 
-926 FNLYG
+926 
-931 GKITGFKVDST
+931 
-942 SGGGVGIAS
+942 
-951 NGIFNMYGGAITK
+951 
-964 NTSSYGGGGVHVGY
+964 
-978 FNSDAGTFNM
+978 
-988 YGGSITGNT
+988 
-997 SSRDGAG
+997 
-1004 VRVSRNAT
+1004 
-1012 MTISGNVKITGNKV
+1012 
-1026 GTAANNVYL
+1026 
-1035 PRNTTITVTGP
+1035 
-1046 LTGGENSIGVTT
+1046 IGVTT
-1058 ADLLTKDGSFIAV
+1058 TAAPTKDS
-1071 ANGTDSYTLTDN
+1071 
-1083 EKNAFSEDDENRFNT
+1083 
-1098 KLLRDNTILFTRF
+1098 
-1111 VDVQMHDHA
+1111 
-1120 LCGASCNHETAHS
+1120 
-1133 SELWQPLTY
+1133 
-1142 YASSQDLYCGPA
+1142 
-1154 QASRSTESRYNA
+1154 
-1166 DNPTRVSYYSYTI
+1166 
-1179 PSGNYYLTEDL
+1179 
-1190 TLGGDGSSITGGVLM
+1190 
-1205 IEGDVKLC
+1205 
-1213 LNGKTLSTTTTAY
+1213 
-1226 LVNVIKVD
+1226 
-1234 AGGSLT
+1234 
-1240 LCDCSTAGS
+1240 
-1249 GKITSENKVYT
+1249 
-1260 CVQPV
+1260 PV
-1265 GGQNTGKASG
+1265 
-1275 KFTMYGGTLTGA
+1275 
-1287 YYGVALNDADSVAL
+1287 
-1301 YGGTITGNTVGVSA
+1301 
-1315 TYPVTIGGTVNITG
+1315 
-1329 NTNADAR
+1329 
-1336 LLNKNTGTGLIKID
+1336 
-1350 PSLTQDS
+1350 
-1357 HIGVSSEQE
+1357 
-1366 LSETITSI
+1366 

-1379 ATNPALDYTKI
+1379 AAGELHYADI
-1390 FTPDVTDQDYVI
+1390 FTPDVTGQ
-1402 TKNNEGDL
+1402 N
-1410 YLTVHTHEWEYT
+1410 YLVARNGTELFLAVHTHKWTYT
-1422 LSEDKATI
+1422 ANDKTKTISAT
-1430 TVTCSNT
+1430 CNE
-1437 DGHCPTPAGGSVTI
+1437 CNQNGGSVTL
-1451 IKPAHTVY
+1451 KAPEGTLTYTGEDQPATY
-1459 GDNQNEK
+1459 EGSLSTGD
-1466 ATTSSTLIS
+1466 T
-1475 SIRVPTI
+1475 PTI
-1482 VYSKDGQTL
+1482 DYLKQGKYGLETL
-1491 PYTPVS
+1491 ENGALPKNANT
-1497 AGEYTASITLGGT
+1497 YTATLHAGDESV
-1510 TASVNYTVEKAT
+1510 SVNYTINKADLTVKAKDATIVYGDTAVSNDVTYNGFVNGEDKSVLGGELTYTFSYTPGMDKGLYIITPEGKTSGNYDITFTPGT
-1522 LTADDFTYA
+1522 LTVEQREVTLTWYNYENRTYG
-1531 APTDLI
+1531 
-1537 YDGKTR
+1537 DGKYVLATAG
-1543 WPNID
+1543 NLLKAD
-1548 PKVGGVDDYYWSYYD
+1548 VGKVVVELSGNAAN
-1563 ASGNKVSSSGLNVGT
+1563 ASGTFIATAERLTGDKADNYKLPENATKEYTIGLAAQTLTFEKTGDQSVTYGESLANPATNKSAGGSAVTYSSSDPNVATVDENGTVTAKNVGT
-1578 YQLHIRVTETE
+1578 TTITATASAVDGKYSEAKATYQM
-1589 NYKAVA
+1589 
-1595 DLTSADWTFDIL
+1595 
-1607 PRAITVT
+1607 TVT
-1614 VDETSRRYGDPDP
+1614 
-1627 DFTVQVTTGALAG
+1627 A
-1640 RDDIASLGLA
+1640 
-1650 LTSTAD
+1650 
-1656 KKSSVA
+1656 
-1662 SYDVTGLA
+1662 
-1670 NNPNY
+1670 
-1675 IVAIEGT
+1675 
-1682 NKLTVTPRPISLT
+1682 RPIFLT

-1700 YYYGDTGVSFTPS
+1700 YYYGQPGVSFTPS
-1713 LTIVSGSLAEGDT
+1713 LRTVSGSLAEGDDYKT
-1726 LKALKPSWSGGGT
+1726 LKLSWSSVGT
-1739 SKVGTFDVNVFSWGN
+1739 MWKAGTFDVNATSYN

-1762 GTDKLIVQ
+1762 GTGKLIVL

-1776 TVNEVTRTYG
+1776 TVDAASRVYGDADPAFTAQQTGGMGFVNGETVASLGLSLSSTATATSPVGKYDVTGTASNTNYNVTVLGEKKLTITPKAITVTVNEATRPYG
-1786 EENPTFTAQVTG
+1786 EANPTFTATAPSNTL
-1798 GKGFVGSDNV
+1798 VGEDTI

-1817 DATATSPV
+1817 AADTTSPV
-1825 GSYNVTGT
+1825 GSYNVTGS
-1833 ASNGNYAVTVV
+1833 ASNTNY
-1844 GKDALTVTAKAITV
+1844 TV
-1858 TVTPVTR
+1858 TV
-1865 AYGDANPAFTATV
+1865 
-1878 PSGALVGEDTVESLN
+1878 
-1893 LTLSS
+1893 
-1898 TATTTSDVRSY
+1898 
-1909 DVTGSANNRNYEV
+1909 
-1922 TIDGANKLTV
+1922 DGMNKLTV
-1932 TKKELTENDLEFAGT
+1932 NPKELKANDLELTGSFVKT
-1947 PITKVYDGKTDATV
+1947 YDGNVNATAV
-1961 TVQIK
+1961 GAHVKSGVLVGNDTLNITG
-1966 DSAKVKAEDVLPDV
+1966 SAV
-1980 TGIGTYNSKDVKDAS
+1980 YNSEDVKDA
-1995 MVTFVTAKTESAN
+1995 N
-2008 YILPANLTREHEAS
+2008 S
-2022 ITKRVISI
+2022 ITFTPNAITEGNYRLAAAEKVTVTEGVKINRRTITI
-2030 KSVTTAPKQ
+2030 ASVQATSKQ
-2039 YDRDTNAWSCITDVS
+2039 YDGDTTAYSCITSVT
-2054 FDNLVSGETL
+2054 FNGLVEGETL
-2064 TKSKD
+2064 TKSGLQNGTYVTGD
-2069 YGITEATFNSADVE
+2069 YGINSANFNSANVNE
-2083 LANTITGEVGITN
+2083 ANKITGEVGITN

-2193 GNVGDTATWTV
+2193 GNVSDTATWTV

-2973 SPAVSGKAEFSDVST
+2973 NPAVSGSAEFSDVAT
-2988 TAFYADAVAWAAKK
+2988 NAYYADAVAWAAKK

>member
-21 TAALAEEAGA
+21 TAALAQQTGA
-31 APDTGNV
+31 AD
-38 ESVYTIGD
+38 VYTTGE
-46 DTVVQ
+46 DTAVQ
-51 IGEESDPV
+51 DKQAAEAV
-59 QVAQALIDAL
+59 RAAQALIDAL
-69 PEDVTAENAEEIEQQ
+69 PDEVTADNAEEIEAQ
-84 LMALEAALEALTE
+84 LIALDEALAALTE
-97 EQLAL
+97 EQLAA
-102 LDMTRYEA
+102 LDMARYEA
-110 LCAAL
+110 LCEQLAA
-115 VSQVSLT
+115 QVSLT

-150 VGVSELSDDMK
+150 VGVSELSDDMEK
-161 EGYYYLTGPVTRTST
+161 GYYYLTGPVTRTST

-241 ESGNGAG
+241 ENGNGG
-248 KANFVLY
+248 GEANFVLY
-255 SGSVS
+255 SGSIS
-260 GNEYDNFCAGVH
+260 GNEYVKASIKYGAGVH

-294 GGGVS
+294 CGGVR
-299 VQAGSAS
+299 VQASTAS
-306 FTMTGGTIAGNNA
+306 FTMTGGTITGNSA
-319 GRDGGGVYVKNGAF
+319 SHDGGGVYVTNGTF
-333 TMTGGSITGNTVGSG
+333 TMTGGSITNNTVGSG

-353 VYAGM
+353 VYA
-358 DANITLSGAPI
+358 DINANVTLSGAPV
-369 ITRNNDTSS
+369 ITENKDADGTV
-378 KANNV
+378 NNV
-383 YHKKD
+383 YLDKD
-388 EVYGVGKTL
+388 EVYGEGGTF
-397 IGKGGLSST
+397 IGEGGLSST
-406 ASIGVTV
+406 SSIGVTV

-462 VLVKGELPHEHPIC
+462 VLVKGELPHRHPIC
-476 GAAHKDIN
+476 GEVC
-484 GHTGACA
+484 GHTGGTHA
-491 DVTWTAWDGVSDI
+491 DADWTAWDGVSNI
-504 TYDENNTAYVYLT
+504 VYDANNTAYVYLT
-517 TNAERTSTLEIAQG
+517 GDAERDTTLTVEKG
-531 NTLYL
+531 YTLYL
-536 CLNGHSITTNKSSS
+536 CLNGYSLTMKAEGEVISVTGSFTLTDCRGGDDTKPYGKITHAAGVDGRGVSITSAA
-550 VVTVG
+550 
-555 NDATF
+555 DA
-560 SLCDCKDGGKLTHGM
+560 SLSETAVF
-575 YTSSSRYSGHG
+575 T
-586 VHLTG
+586 
-591 SKGTFNMYGGNI
+591 MYGGEI
-603 TGNRASYGGG
+603 SGNKVSDSGSINYGGG
-613 VTIDKEYSN
+613 VRVSDPYSTFTMLGGIITNNEATNGGGGGVYIGGGRFEMSGSAVITRNKTASSLGGGGVFMNGSDTVYALNEFIMSGN
-622 ATFNLYGGSIT
+622 AVISENTATNGNGGGVYMNSAPEVTMNGGSIT
-633 DNATTGG
+633 GNTAANNGGGVYAFSGTFTMNDGTIAGNKATAKNGGGVYANGSTAFTVKGGTIGGSTAADANTAKYGGGVYVKNGTFTMSGGKVTGNSASKDG
-640 DGGGGVHALF
+640 GGVRLDKGTLNMSGSAVISRNTADGYGGGVDANNGSFTMSGGSITGNTTTNESPDWSGGGGVF
-650 GTFTMYGGSITGNNA
+650 VFDDGKFTMSGGSITGNNA
-665 KNANFGGGGVY
+665 IRGGGVELT
-676 AGSRTGKFYMKGG
+676 GSGTM
-689 SITGNTAKNG
+689 T
-699 GGVYVY
+699 
-705 QSSEFYVS
+705 VS
-713 GSVDITGNKNTL
+713 GSVQITNNWQKGTL
-725 GIDENVYLRS
+725 NSASGVYEKGSSGKPENLYLYS
-735 GASFEI
+735 GKTVAI
-741 DTDGLKAD
+741 GTDGLNAD
-749 AKIGVT
+749 AHIGVST
-755 YAGTIAAGD
+755 EDWPDPGSPVKIATNATNEES
-764 HVTIAKGANKGYTE
+764 HYTAIFTPDAE
-778 GNITSDQGS
+778 EADYKITKKND
-787 DYTIKREGDD
+787 
-797 VNLYYGLHEHC
+797 NALYLSAHEHTWTYTA
-808 ICGGDTCTGVGHTC
+808 DAATH
-822 DEKVTFKA
+822 
-830 WSGAS
+830 
-835 GKLPTESGY
+835 
-844 YYLTDNMTLTTEWE
+844 
-858 PSEGSNIV
+858 
-866 LCLNGKTITAKVG
+866 TITAK
-879 TQDSASLTH
+879 
-888 DSIDIRKGVTV
+888 
-899 SVTDCV
+899 C
-905 GTGTIS
+905 
-911 RSTYYQRA
+911 
-919 VNVWGGT
+919 
-926 FNLYG
+926 
-931 GKITGFKVDST
+931 
-942 SGGGVGIAS
+942 
-951 NGIFNMYGGAITK
+951 
-964 NTSSYGGGGVHVGY
+964 
-978 FNSDAGTFNM
+978 
-988 YGGSITGNT
+988 
-997 SSRDGAG
+997 
-1004 VRVSRNAT
+1004 
-1012 MTISGNVKITGNKV
+1012 
-1026 GTAANNVYL
+1026 
-1035 PRNTTITVTGP
+1035 
-1046 LTGGENSIGVTT
+1046 
-1058 ADLLTKDGSFIAV
+1058 
-1071 ANGTDSYTLTDN
+1071 
-1083 EKNAFSEDDENRFNT
+1083 SECQQT
-1098 KLLRDNTILFTRF
+1098 
-1111 VDVQMHDHA
+1111 
-1120 LCGASCNHETAHS
+1120 
-1133 SELWQPLTY
+1133 
-1142 YASSQDLYCGPA
+1142 
-1154 QASRSTESRYNA
+1154 
-1166 DNPTRVSYYSYTI
+1166 
-1179 PSGNYYLTEDL
+1179 
-1190 TLGGDGSSITGGVLM
+1190 
-1205 IEGDVKLC
+1205 
-1213 LNGKTLSTTTTAY
+1213 
-1226 LVNVIKVD
+1226 
-1234 AGGSLT
+1234 
-1240 LCDCSTAGS
+1240 
-1249 GKITSENKVYT
+1249 
-1260 CVQPV
+1260 
-1265 GGQNTGKASG
+1265 
-1275 KFTMYGGTLTGA
+1275 
-1287 YYGVALNDADSVAL
+1287 
-1301 YGGTITGNTVGVSA
+1301 
-1315 TYPVTIGGTVNITG
+1315 
-1329 NTNADAR
+1329 
-1336 LLNKNTGTGLIKID
+1336 
-1350 PSLTQDS
+1350 
-1357 HIGVSSEQE
+1357 
-1366 LSETITSI
+1366 
-1374 KIATG
+1374 
-1379 ATNPALDYTKI
+1379 
-1390 FTPDVTDQDYVI
+1390 
-1402 TKNNEGDL
+1402 
-1410 YLTVHTHEWEYT
+1410 
-1422 LSEDKATI
+1422 
-1430 TVTCSNT
+1430 
-1437 DGHCPTPAGGSVTI
+1437 GGSVTLQA
-1451 IKPAHTVY
+1451 P
-1459 GDNQNEK
+1459 DE
-1466 ATTSSTLIS
+1466 STLTYDGNGKAATVTAS
-1475 SIRVPTI
+1475 SNWQGPAVSGITIGYTYEVNGHPTML
-1482 VYSKDGQTL
+1482 S
-1491 PYTPVS
+1491 P
-1497 AGEYTASITLGGT
+1497 GEAPINARAYTASITLGGQSVSVQYT
-1510 TASVNYTVEKAT
+1510 INKANLTVEANDATVTYGDTASDKGVTYSGFVNGENESVLGGELTYAFDKYIPGSDVGAYTITPAGKTSGNYDITFAPGT
-1522 LTADDFTYA
+1522 LTVTQRTVTLTWHNYENRTYG
-1531 APTDLI
+1531 
-1537 YDGKTR
+1537 DGKYVYATAG
-1543 WPNID
+1543 NLLEAD
-1548 PKVGGVDDYYWSYYD
+1548 VGKVQVMVMGNGANAAGTFTATAFSL
-1563 ASGNKVSSSGLNVGT
+1563 SGYRAHNYKLPTTGRTQEYTIGRAEQTLTFEKTGDQSVTYGNTLENPATNNRADGSEVTYSSSDPAVATVDANGKVTAKNVGT
-1578 YQLHIRVTETE
+1578 TTITATA
-1589 NYKAVA
+1589 KAVDGKYSEA
-1595 DLTSADWTFDIL
+1595 
-1607 PRAITVT
+1607 TVSY
-1614 VDETSRRYGDPDP
+1614 ELE
-1627 DFTVQVTTGALAG
+1627 VTA
-1640 RDDIASLGLA
+1640 
-1650 LTSTAD
+1650 
-1656 KKSSVA
+1656 
-1662 SYDVTGLA
+1662 
-1670 NNPNY
+1670 
-1675 IVAIEGT
+1675 
-1682 NKLTVTPRPISLT
+1682 RPIFLT

-1700 YYYGDTGVSFTPS
+1700 YYYGQPGVSFTPS
-1713 LTIVSGSLAEGDT
+1713 LSTVSGSLAEGDDYKT
-1726 LKALKPSWSGGGT
+1726 LKLSWSSVGT
-1739 SKVGTFDVNVFSWGN
+1739 MWKAGTFDVNATSYN

-1762 GTDKLIVQ
+1762 GTGKLIVL

-1776 TVNEVTRTYG
+1776 TVDAASRVYGDADPAFTAQQTGGMGFVNGETVASLGLSLSSTATATSPVGKYDVTGTASNTNYNVTVLGEKKLTITPKAITVTVNEATRPYG
-1786 EENPTFTAQVTG
+1786 EANPTFTATAPSNTL
-1798 GKGFVGSDNV
+1798 VGEDTI

-1817 DATATSPV
+1817 AADTTSPV
-1825 GSYNVTGT
+1825 GSYNVTGS
-1833 ASNGNYAVTVV
+1833 ASNTNY
-1844 GKDALTVTAKAITV
+1844 TV
-1858 TVTPVTR
+1858 TV
-1865 AYGDANPAFTATV
+1865 
-1878 PSGALVGEDTVESLN
+1878 
-1893 LTLSS
+1893 
-1898 TATTTSDVRSY
+1898 
-1909 DVTGSANNRNYEV
+1909 
-1922 TIDGANKLTV
+1922 DGMNKLTV
-1932 TKKELTENDLEFAGT
+1932 NPKELKANDLELTGSFVKT
-1947 PITKVYDGKTDATV
+1947 YDGNVNATAV
-1961 TVQIK
+1961 GARVKSGVLVGNDTLNITG
-1966 DSAKVKAEDVLPDV
+1966 SAV
-1980 TGIGTYNSKDVKDAS
+1980 YNSEDVKDA
-1995 MVTFVTAKTESAN
+1995 N
-2008 YILPANLTREHEAS
+2008 S
-2022 ITKRVISI
+2022 ITFTPNAITEGNYRLAAAEKVTVTEEVKINRRTITI
-2030 KSVTTAPKQ
+2030 ASVQATSKQ
-2039 YDRDTNAWSCITDVS
+2039 YDGDTTAYSCITSVT
-2054 FDNLVSGETL
+2054 FNGLVEGETL
-2064 TKSKD
+2064 TKSGLQNGTYVTGD
-2069 YGITEATFNSADVE
+2069 YGINSANFNSANVNE
-2083 LANTITGEVGITN
+2083 ANKITGEVGITN

-2193 GNVGDTATWTV
+2193 GNVSDTATWTV

-2282 VGAGI
+2282 VGAGN

-2784 KATAGTNGSIS
+2784 KAAAGTNGSIS

-2908 WRAAGS
+2908 WRAADS

>member
-84 LMALEAALEALTE
+84 LMALEAALEALTA

-150 VGVSELSDDMK
+150 VGVSELSDNMEK
-161 EGYYYLTGPVTRTST
+161 GYYYLTGPVTRTST

-188 GYNISMDAKNSNN
+188 GYSISMDVKNSNN

-232 KYIGSGVWV
+232 KYTGSGVWV
-241 ESGNGAG
+241 ENGNRAG

-260 GNEYDNFCAGVH
+260 GNEYDNASLKFGAGVH
-272 VGANAN
+272 LGADAS

-294 GGGVS
+294 GGGVY
-299 VQAGSAS
+299 VQAGTTS
-306 FTMTGGTIAGNNA
+306 FTMTGGTITGNSAGH
-319 GRDGGGVYVKNGAF
+319 DGGGVYVKNGSF
-333 TMTGGSITGNTVGSG
+333 TMTGGSITENTAGSG
-348 YNGGG
+348 CNGGG
-353 VYAGM
+353 VYA
-358 DANITLSGAPI
+358 DINANVTLSGAPV
-369 ITRNNDTSS
+369 ITENKDADGTV
-378 KANNV
+378 NNV
-383 YHKKD
+383 YLDKD
-388 EVYGVGKTL
+388 EVYGEGGTF
-397 IGKGGLSST
+397 IGEGGLSST
-406 ASIGVTV
+406 SSIGVTV
-413 DAGRMPTTDGGYT
+413 DADRMPTTDGGYT

-476 GAAHKDIN
+476 GEVC
-484 GHTGACA
+484 GHTGGTHA
-491 DVTWTAWDGVSDI
+491 DADWTAWDGVSDI
-504 TYDENNTAYVYLT
+504 VYDANNTAYVYLT
-517 TNAERTSTLEIAQG
+517 GDAERDTTLTVEKG
-531 NTLYL
+531 YTLYL
-536 CLNGHSITTNKSSS
+536 CLNGYSLTMKAEGEVISVTGSFTLTDCRGGDDTKPYGKITHAAGVDGRGVSITSAA
-550 VVTVG
+550 
-555 NDATF
+555 DA
-560 SLCDCKDGGKLTHGM
+560 SLSETAVF
-575 YTSSSRYSGHG
+575 T
-586 VHLTG
+586 
-591 SKGTFNMYGGNI
+591 MYGGEI
-603 TGNRASYGGG
+603 SGNKVSDSGSINYGGG
-613 VTIDKEYSN
+613 VRVSDPYSTFTMLGGIITNNEATNGGGGGVYIGGGRFEMSGSAVITRNKTASSLGGGGVFMNGSDTVYALNEFIMSGN
-622 ATFNLYGGSIT
+622 AVISENTATNGNGGGVYMNSAPEVTMNGGSIT
-633 DNATTGG
+633 GNTAANN
-640 DGGGGVHALF
+640 GGGVYANGSTVF
-650 GTFTMYGGSITGNNA
+650 TVKDGTIGGSTAADANAAKYGGGVYVKNGTFTMSGGKITGNSATKDGGGVRLDKGTLNMSGSAVISRNTTDTYGGGVDVNNGSFTMSGGSITGNNA
-665 KNANFGGGGVY
+665 IRGGGVEL
-676 AGSRTGKFYMKGG
+676 TG
-689 SITGNTAKNG
+689 INNTMT
-699 GGVYVY
+699 
-705 QSSEFYVS
+705 VS
-713 GSVDITGNKNTL
+713 GSVQIMNNWRKGTL
-725 GIDENVYLRS
+725 NSASGVYEKGSSGKPENLYLYS
-735 GASFEI
+735 GKTVAI
-741 DTDGLKAD
+741 GTDGLNAD
-749 AKIGVT
+749 AHIGISTEDWPDPGSPVKIAT
-755 YAGTIAAGD
+755 NATNEES
-764 HVTIAKGANKGYTE
+764 HYTAIFTPDAE
-778 GNITSDQGS
+778 EADYKITKKND
-787 DYTIKREGDD
+787 
-797 VNLYYGLHEHC
+797 NALYLSAHEHTWMYTA
-808 ICGGDTCTGVGHTC
+808 DAATH
-822 DEKVTFKA
+822 
-830 WSGAS
+830 
-835 GKLPTESGY
+835 
-844 YYLTDNMTLTTEWE
+844 
-858 PSEGSNIV
+858 
-866 LCLNGKTITAKVG
+866 TITAK
-879 TQDSASLTH
+879 
-888 DSIDIRKGVTV
+888 
-899 SVTDCV
+899 C
-905 GTGTIS
+905 
-911 RSTYYQRA
+911 
-919 VNVWGGT
+919 
-926 FNLYG
+926 
-931 GKITGFKVDST
+931 
-942 SGGGVGIAS
+942 
-951 NGIFNMYGGAITK
+951 
-964 NTSSYGGGGVHVGY
+964 
-978 FNSDAGTFNM
+978 
-988 YGGSITGNT
+988 
-997 SSRDGAG
+997 
-1004 VRVSRNAT
+1004 
-1012 MTISGNVKITGNKV
+1012 
-1026 GTAANNVYL
+1026 
-1035 PRNTTITVTGP
+1035 
-1046 LTGGENSIGVTT
+1046 
-1058 ADLLTKDGSFIAV
+1058 
-1071 ANGTDSYTLTDN
+1071 
-1083 EKNAFSEDDENRFNT
+1083 SECQQT
-1098 KLLRDNTILFTRF
+1098 
-1111 VDVQMHDHA
+1111 
-1120 LCGASCNHETAHS
+1120 
-1133 SELWQPLTY
+1133 
-1142 YASSQDLYCGPA
+1142 
-1154 QASRSTESRYNA
+1154 
-1166 DNPTRVSYYSYTI
+1166 
-1179 PSGNYYLTEDL
+1179 
-1190 TLGGDGSSITGGVLM
+1190 
-1205 IEGDVKLC
+1205 
-1213 LNGKTLSTTTTAY
+1213 
-1226 LVNVIKVD
+1226 
-1234 AGGSLT
+1234 
-1240 LCDCSTAGS
+1240 
-1249 GKITSENKVYT
+1249 
-1260 CVQPV
+1260 
-1265 GGQNTGKASG
+1265 
-1275 KFTMYGGTLTGA
+1275 
-1287 YYGVALNDADSVAL
+1287 
-1301 YGGTITGNTVGVSA
+1301 
-1315 TYPVTIGGTVNITG
+1315 
-1329 NTNADAR
+1329 
-1336 LLNKNTGTGLIKID
+1336 
-1350 PSLTQDS
+1350 
-1357 HIGVSSEQE
+1357 
-1366 LSETITSI
+1366 
-1374 KIATG
+1374 
-1379 ATNPALDYTKI
+1379 
-1390 FTPDVTDQDYVI
+1390 
-1402 TKNNEGDL
+1402 
-1410 YLTVHTHEWEYT
+1410 
-1422 LSEDKATI
+1422 
-1430 TVTCSNT
+1430 
-1437 DGHCPTPAGGSVTI
+1437 GGSVTLQA
-1451 IKPAHTVY
+1451 P
-1459 GDNQNEK
+1459 DE
-1466 ATTSSTLIS
+1466 STLTYDGNGKAATVTAS
-1475 SIRVPTI
+1475 SNWQGPTVSGI
-1482 VYSKDGQTL
+1482 TIG
-1491 PYTPVS
+1491 YTYEVNGHPTMLS
-1497 AGEYTASITLGGT
+1497 PGEAPINARAYTASITLGGKEVSVQYT
-1510 TASVNYTVEKAT
+1510 INKAELTIKANDNTIVYGDTASDKGVTYSGFVNGENESVLGGELTYTFSYT
-1522 LTADDFTYA
+1522 LGSDTGLYIIM
-1531 APTDLI
+1531 PE
-1537 YDGKTR
+1537 GKT
-1543 WPNID
+1543 
-1548 PKVGGVDDYYWSYYD
+1548 
-1563 ASGNKVSSSGLNVGT
+1563 SGNYEIKTVPGT
-1578 YQLHIRVTETE
+1578 
-1589 NYKAVA
+1589 
-1595 DLTSADWTFDIL
+1595 
-1607 PRAITVT
+1607 
-1614 VDETSRRYGDPDP
+1614 
-1627 DFTVQVTTGALAG
+1627 
-1640 RDDIASLGLA
+1640 
-1650 LTSTAD
+1650 
-1656 KKSSVA
+1656 
-1662 SYDVTGLA
+1662 
-1670 NNPNY
+1670 
-1675 IVAIEGT
+1675 
-1682 NKLTVTPRPISLT
+1682 LTVTPREVTLTWHNYENRTYGDGGAVTATAGNLVNGDEVEVTVRDGGWNMAGSWIARAEGLTGDKADNYKLPENATKEYTIGLAEQKLTFAKTGDQSVTYGETLENPATNKSAGGGEVTYSSSDPNVATVDENGTVTARNVGTTTISASAAAVDGKYTEAKATYQLTVTARPIFLT

-1700 YYYGDTGVSFTPS
+1700 YYYGQPGVSFTPS
-1713 LTIVSGSLAEGDT
+1713 LRTVSGSLAEGDDYKT
-1726 LKALKPSWSGGGT
+1726 LKLSWSSVGT
-1739 SKVGTFDVNVFSWGN
+1739 MWKAGTFDVNATSYN

-1762 GTDKLIVQ
+1762 GTGKLIVL

-1776 TVNEVTRTYG
+1776 TVDAASRVYG
-1786 EENPTFTAQVTG
+1786 EANPTFAAQQTG
-1798 GKGFVGSDNV
+1798 GMGFVNGETV
-1808 ESLGLSLTT
+1808 ASLGLSLSST
-1817 DATATSPV
+1817 ATATSPV
-1825 GSYNVTGT
+1825 GSYDVTGT
-1833 ASNGNYAVTVV
+1833 ASNGNYAVKVEGT
-1844 GKDALTVTAKAITV
+1844 DALTITAKAITV
-1858 TVTPVTR
+1858 TVNEATR
-1865 AYGDANPAFTATV
+1865 PYGEANPTFTAAA
-1878 PSGALVGEDTVESLN
+1878 PSSALVGEDAIESLG
-1893 LTLSS
+1893 LSLS
-1898 TATTTSDVRSY
+1898 APTATTTSDVGKY

-1932 TKKELTENDLEFAGT
+1932 TKKELTANDLEFTDT
-1947 PITKVYDGKTDATV
+1947 PITKVYDGKTDAAV

-1995 MVTFVTAKTESAN
+1995 MVTFVTAETESRN
-2008 YILPANLTREHEAS
+2008 YILPAGLTKEHAGN

-2039 YDRDTNAWSCITDVS
+2039 YDRNTNAWSCITDVS

-2064 TKSKD
+2064 TKSGIYNGSYVVGD
-2069 YGITEATFNSADVE
+2069 YGINEATFNSADVE
-2083 LANTITGEVGITN
+2083 LANTITGVVGITN
-2096 PNLNYTFKESGKE
+2096 PNLNYTFADETGSE
-2109 TSTAPFTTTGSI
+2109 TSRASFTTTGKI
-2121 TPANS
+2121 NKANGGT
-2126 WSLTPVTDL
+2126 LDPVEL
-2135 TIRYNNRDLRTYTP
+2135 TIRCTNRDEKNYTIDQSKLP
-2149 NWSTLLPSGQ
+2149 GGQIWTFST
-2159 TWTYSA
+2159 SA
-2165 STATTGSAALSTNT
+2165 AATGKAALSTNT
-2179 IGADTGVLSYQLSA
+2179 IGANTGVLTYQLSDGA
-2193 GNVGDTATWTV
+2193 AGDTVTWTV
-2204 TASCANYQSFT
+2204 TITCGNYDDY
-2215 LAVTLTLIAR
+2215 TLTITLKLIAR

-2521 IGNAGIPAD
+2521 IGSVMPAD
-2530 AGTLTY
+2530 AGALTY
-2536 SKGTATKTGT
+2536 TKGTESKTGS
-2546 VTVTSW
+2546 VTVTDW
-2552 DVDSTTG
+2552 NVDPTG
-2559 KVTYTLSGGKAG
+2559 KVTYTLSSGAAG
-2571 DSATLFVTI
+2571 NTVTLPVTI
-2580 ASTNYEDATVNVV
+2580 GSDNYADATVNVV
-2593 ITLTARDNQVE
+2593 ITLTAKDDQAA
-2604 LRITGGTTVVY
+2604 LTLTGGTTVVY
-2615 GQTLALN
+2615 GQTLQLG
-2622 TSGGSGSGAVTY
+2622 TSGGTGTGAVTY
-2634 TVVNGTGEATI
+2634 AVTNGTGEATI
-2645 DPNTGVL
+2645 DAATGKL
-2652 TPVKVGSVSVI
+2652 TPVKVGTVKVT
-2663 ATKAGDNDYNAVT
+2663 ATKAGDASYNSIT
-2676 SAPVEITITKAT
+2676 SAEVEITITRAT
-2688 PTGEPKYTEIKTGG
+2688 PTGAPKYTAITTIG
-2702 KTLADAALTIEGSTL
+2702 KTLADAGLTTAGSNL
-2717 KPNAGTLEWVD
+2717 SVPGTVKWVD
-2728 DKGNVLSNDT
+2728 DTGADMPAT
-2738 KVEANTTYKWRFTP
+2738 TTVEANKLYKWVFTP
-2752 TDGNYTVLTGSI
+2752 ADSANYTTLTGSI

-2769 SSSGGSG
+2769 SSSSGSG

-2784 KATAGTNGSIS
+2784 KATAGTNGSIA

>member
-150 VGVSELSDDMK
+150 VGVSELSDGME

-188 GYNISMDAKNSNN
+188 GYSISMDVKNSNN

-232 KYIGSGVWV
+232 KYTGSGVWV
-241 ESGNGAG
+241 ENGNGAG

-260 GNEYDNFCAGVH
+260 GNEYDNASIKFGTGVH
-272 VGANAN
+272 LGADAS

-294 GGGVS
+294 GGGVY
-299 VQAGSAS
+299 VQAGTTS
-306 FTMTGGTIAGNNA
+306 FTMTGGTITGNSAGH
-319 GRDGGGVYVKNGAF
+319 DGGGVYVKNGSF
-333 TMTGGSITGNTVGSG
+333 TMTGGSITENTAGSG
-348 YNGGG
+348 CNGGG
-353 VYAGM
+353 VYA
-358 DANITLSGAPI
+358 DINANVTLSGAPV
-369 ITRNNDTSS
+369 ITENKDADGTV
-378 KANNV
+378 NNV
-383 YHKKD
+383 YLDKD
-388 EVYGVGKTL
+388 EVYGEGGTF
-397 IGKGGLSST
+397 IGEGGLSST
-406 ASIGVTV
+406 SSIGVTV

-504 TYDENNTAYVYLT
+504 TYDANNTAYVYLRD
-517 TNAERTSTLEIAQG
+517 NAERDSALEIANG
-531 NTLYL
+531 YTLYL
-536 CLNGHSITTNKSSS
+536 CLNGYSLTMKAEGEVISVTGSFTLTDCRGGDDTKPYGKITHAAGVDGRGVSITSAA
-550 VVTVG
+550 
-555 NDATF
+555 DA
-560 SLCDCKDGGKLTHGM
+560 SLSETA
-575 YTSSSRYSGHG
+575 
-586 VHLTG
+586 V
-591 SKGTFNMYGGNI
+591 
-603 TGNRASYGGG
+603 
-613 VTIDKEYSN
+613 
-622 ATFNLYGGSIT
+622 
-633 DNATTGG
+633 
-640 DGGGGVHALF
+640 
-650 GTFTMYGGSITGNNA
+650 FTMYGGEISGNKVSDSGSINYGGGVRVSDPYSTFTMLGGIITNNEA
-665 KNANFGGGGVY
+665 TNGGGGGVY
-676 AGSRTGKFYMKGG
+676 IGGGRFEMSGSAVITRNKTASSLGGGGVFMNGSDTVYALNEFIMSGNAVISENTATNGNGGGVYMNSAPEVTMNGG
-689 SITGNTAKNG
+689 SITGNTAANNG
-699 GGVYVY
+699 GGVYA
-705 QSSEFYVS
+705 FS
-713 GSVDITGNKNTL
+713 GTFTMND
-725 GIDENVYLRS
+725 
-735 GASFEI
+735 
-741 DTDGLKAD
+741 
-749 AKIGVT
+749 
-755 YAGTIAAGD
+755 GTIAGNKA
-764 HVTIAKGANKGYTE
+764 TAN
-778 GNITSDQGS
+778 N
-787 DYTIKREGDD
+787 
-797 VNLYYGLHEHC
+797 
-808 ICGGDTCTGVGHTC
+808 
-822 DEKVTFKA
+822 
-830 WSGAS
+830 
-835 GKLPTESGY
+835 
-844 YYLTDNMTLTTEWE
+844 
-858 PSEGSNIV
+858 
-866 LCLNGKTITAKVG
+866 
-879 TQDSASLTH
+879 
-888 DSIDIRKGVTV
+888 
-899 SVTDCV
+899 
-905 GTGTIS
+905 
-911 RSTYYQRA
+911 
-919 VNVWGGT
+919 
-926 FNLYG
+926 
-931 GKITGFKVDST
+931 
-942 SGGGVGIAS
+942 GGGVYA
-951 NGIFNMYGGAITK
+951 NGSTAFTVKGGTIGGSTAADANAAKYGGGVYVK
-964 NTSSYGGGGVHVGY
+964 NGTFTMSGGKVTGNSATEGGGGVRL
-978 FNSDAGTFNM
+978 DKGTFNM
-988 YGGSITGNT
+988 SGSAVISRNTADGYGGGVDVNNGSFTMSGGSITGNT
-997 SSRDGAG
+997 TTGDNANFCGGGG
-1004 VRVSRNAT
+1004 VDVYNGGSFT
-1012 MTISGNVKITGNKV
+1012 MSGGSITGNNSLRGGGV
-1026 GTAANNVYL
+1026 ELNGSGTMTVSGSVQITDNWQNGTLDSSGVYVKGSKGKANNLYL
-1035 PRNTTITVTGP
+1035 YSTKTVAIDTAG
-1046 LTGGENSIGVTT
+1046 LNADARIGVTT
-1058 ADLLTKDGSFIAV
+1058 NDWPDPGS
-1071 ANGTDSYTLTDN
+1071 
-1083 EKNAFSEDDENRFNT
+1083 
-1098 KLLRDNTILFTRF
+1098 
-1111 VDVQMHDHA
+1111 
-1120 LCGASCNHETAHS
+1120 
-1133 SELWQPLTY
+1133 
-1142 YASSQDLYCGPA
+1142 
-1154 QASRSTESRYNA
+1154 
-1166 DNPTRVSYYSYTI
+1166 
-1179 PSGNYYLTEDL
+1179 
-1190 TLGGDGSSITGGVLM
+1190 
-1205 IEGDVKLC
+1205 
-1213 LNGKTLSTTTTAY
+1213 
-1226 LVNVIKVD
+1226 
-1234 AGGSLT
+1234 
-1240 LCDCSTAGS
+1240 
-1249 GKITSENKVYT
+1249 
-1260 CVQPV
+1260 PV
-1265 GGQNTGKASG
+1265 
-1275 KFTMYGGTLTGA
+1275 
-1287 YYGVALNDADSVAL
+1287 
-1301 YGGTITGNTVGVSA
+1301 
-1315 TYPVTIGGTVNITG
+1315 
-1329 NTNADAR
+1329 
-1336 LLNKNTGTGLIKID
+1336 
-1350 PSLTQDS
+1350 
-1357 HIGVSSEQE
+1357 
-1366 LSETITSI
+1366 
-1374 KIATG
+1374 KIATN
-1379 ATNPALDYTKI
+1379 ATNEESHYTAI
-1390 FTPDVTDQDYVI
+1390 FTPDAEEADYKI
-1402 TKNNEGDL
+1402 TKKDDNAL
-1410 YLTVHTHEWEYT
+1410 YLSAHEHTWTYT
-1422 LSEDKATI
+1422 ADAATHTI
-1430 TVTCSNT
+1430 TAKCSECQQT
-1437 DGHCPTPAGGSVTI
+1437 GGSVTLQA
-1451 IKPAHTVY
+1451 P
-1459 GDNQNEK
+1459 DE
-1466 ATTSSTLIS
+1466 STLTYDGNGKAATVTAS
-1475 SIRVPTI
+1475 SNWQGPAVSGITIGYTYEVNGHPTML
-1482 VYSKDGQTL
+1482 S
-1491 PYTPVS
+1491 P
-1497 AGEYTASITLGGT
+1497 GEAPINARAYTASITLGGKEVSVQYT
-1510 TASVNYTVEKAT
+1510 INKAELTIKANDNTIVYGDTASDKGVTYSGFLNGEDESVLGGELTYTFSYTPGMDKGLYIITPEGKTSGNYEIKTVPGT
-1522 LTADDFTYA
+1522 LTVTQREVTLTWHNYENRTYG
-1531 APTDLI
+1531 
-1537 YDGKTR
+1537 DGKYVYATAG
-1543 WPNID
+1543 NLLD
-1548 PKVGGVDDYYWSYYD
+1548 ADVGKVQVMVMGNG
-1563 ASGNKVSSSGLNVGT
+1563 ANAAGTFTATAFALSGYRAHNYKLPTTGLTQEYTIGRAEQTLTFAKTGDQSVTYGETLANPAANNRADGSEVTYSSSDPNVATVDENGTVTAKNVGT
-1578 YQLHIRVTETE
+1578 ATITASAAAVTGKYSEAT
-1589 NYKAVA
+1589 
-1595 DLTSADWTFDIL
+1595 
-1607 PRAITVT
+1607 
-1614 VDETSRRYGDPDP
+1614 
-1627 DFTVQVTTGALAG
+1627 
-1640 RDDIASLGLA
+1640 
-1650 LTSTAD
+1650 
-1656 KKSSVA
+1656 A
-1662 SYDVTGLA
+1662 SY
-1670 NNPNY
+1670 
-1675 IVAIEGT
+1675 
-1682 NKLTVTPRPISLT
+1682 KLTVTKRPISLT

-1700 YYYGDTGVSFTPS
+1700 YYYGQPGVSFTPS
-1713 LTIVSGSLAEGDT
+1713 LCTVSGSLAEGDDYKT
-1726 LKALKPSWSGGGT
+1726 LKLSWSSVGT
-1739 SKVGTFDVNVFSWGN
+1739 MWKAGTFDVKATSYN

-1762 GTDKLIVQ
+1762 GTGKLIVQ

-1776 TVNEVTRTYG
+1776 TVDAASRVYG
-1786 EENPTFTAQVTG
+1786 DADPAFTAQQTG
-1798 GKGFVGSDNV
+1798 GMGFVNGETV
-1808 ESLGLSLTT
+1808 ASLGLSLSST
-1817 DATATSPV
+1817 ATATSGV
-1825 GSYNVTGT
+1825 GSYDVTGT
-1833 ASNGNYAVTVV
+1833 ASNTNYNVTVL
-1844 GKDALTVTAKAITV
+1844 GEKKLTITKKSITV
-1858 TVTPVTR
+1858 TVDAVSR
-1865 AYGDANPAFTATV
+1865 AYGEANPTFTATV

-2083 LANTITGEVGITN
+2083 LANTITGVVGITN
-2096 PNLNYTFKESGKE
+2096 PNLNYTFVDETGSETSRASFTTSGKI
-2109 TSTAPFTTTGSI
+2109 SK
-2121 TPANS
+2121 ANGGT
-2126 WSLTPVTDL
+2126 LDPVEL
-2135 TIRYNNRDLRTYTP
+2135 TIRCTNRDEQIYTIDQSKLP
-2149 NWSTLLPSGQ
+2149 GGQIWTFST
-2159 TWTYSA
+2159 SA
-2165 STATTGSAALSTNT
+2165 AMTGKAALSTNT
-2179 IGADTGVLSYQLSA
+2179 IGANTGVLTYQLSA

-2615 GQTLALN
+2615 GQTLQLG
-2622 TSGGSGSGAVTY
+2622 TSGGSGTGAVTY
-2634 TVVNGTGEATI
+2634 AVTNGTGEATI
-2645 DPNTGVL
+2645 DANTGVL

-2973 SPAVSGKAEFSDVST
+2973 SPAVSGKAEFSDVSS

>member
-84 LMALEAALEALTE
+84 LMALEAALEALTA

-150 VGVSELSDDMK
+150 VGVSELSDNMEK
-161 EGYYYLTGPVTRTST
+161 GYYYLTGPVTRTST

-188 GYNISMDAKNSNN
+188 GYSISMDVKNSNN

-232 KYIGSGVWV
+232 KYTGSGVWV
-241 ESGNGAG
+241 ENGNRAG

-260 GNEYDNFCAGVH
+260 GNEYDNASLKFGAGVH
-272 VGANAN
+272 LGADAS

-294 GGGVS
+294 GGGVY
-299 VQAGSAS
+299 VQAGTTS
-306 FTMTGGTIAGNNA
+306 FTMTGGTITGNSAGH
-319 GRDGGGVYVKNGAF
+319 DGGGVYVKNGSF
-333 TMTGGSITGNTVGSG
+333 TMTGGSITENTAGSG
-348 YNGGG
+348 CNGGG
-353 VYAGM
+353 VYA
-358 DANITLSGAPI
+358 DINANVTLSGAPV
-369 ITRNNDTSS
+369 ITENKDADGTV
-378 KANNV
+378 NNV
-383 YHKKD
+383 YLDKD
-388 EVYGVGKTL
+388 EVYGEGGTF
-397 IGKGGLSST
+397 IGEGGLSST
-406 ASIGVTV
+406 SSIGVTV
-413 DAGRMPTTDGGYT
+413 DADRMPTTDGGYT

-476 GAAHKDIN
+476 GEVC
-484 GHTGACA
+484 GHTGGTHA
-491 DVTWTAWDGVSDI
+491 DADWTAWDGVSDI
-504 TYDENNTAYVYLT
+504 VYDANNTAYVYLT
-517 TNAERTSTLEIAQG
+517 GDAERDTTLTVEKG
-531 NTLYL
+531 YTLYL
-536 CLNGHSITTNKSSS
+536 CLNGYSLTMKAEGEVISVTGSFTLTDCRGGDDTKPYGKITHAAGVDGRGVSITSAA
-550 VVTVG
+550 
-555 NDATF
+555 DA
-560 SLCDCKDGGKLTHGM
+560 SLSETAVF
-575 YTSSSRYSGHG
+575 T
-586 VHLTG
+586 
-591 SKGTFNMYGGNI
+591 MYGGEI
-603 TGNRASYGGG
+603 SGNKVSDSGSINYGGG
-613 VTIDKEYSN
+613 VRVSDPYSTFTMLGGIITNNEATNGGGGGVYIGGGRFEMSGSAVITRNKTASSLGGGGVFMNGSDTVYALNEFIMSGN
-622 ATFNLYGGSIT
+622 AVISENTATNGNGGGVYMNSAPEVTMNGGSIT
-633 DNATTGG
+633 GNTAANN
-640 DGGGGVHALF
+640 GGGVYANGSTVF
-650 GTFTMYGGSITGNNA
+650 TVKDGTIGGSTAADANAAKYGGGVYVKNGTFTMSGGKITGNSATKDGGGVRLDKGTLNMSGSAVISRNTTDTYGGGVDVNNGSFTMSGGSITGNNA
-665 KNANFGGGGVY
+665 AGDSPNWSGGGGVFVY
-676 AGSRTGKFYMKGG
+676 DGGSFTMSGG
-689 SITGNTAKNG
+689 SITGNNAIRG
-699 GGVYVY
+699 GGV
-705 QSSEFYVS
+705 ELTGINNTMTVS
-713 GSVDITGNKNTL
+713 GSVQIMNNWRKGTL
-725 GIDENVYLRS
+725 NSASGVYEKGSSGKPENLYLYS
-735 GASFEI
+735 GKTVAI
-741 DTDGLKAD
+741 GTDGLNAD
-749 AKIGVT
+749 AHIGISTEDWPDPGSPVKIAT
-755 YAGTIAAGD
+755 NATNEES
-764 HVTIAKGANKGYTE
+764 HYTAIFTPDAE
-778 GNITSDQGS
+778 EADYKITKKND
-787 DYTIKREGDD
+787 
-797 VNLYYGLHEHC
+797 NALYLSAHEHTWMYTA
-808 ICGGDTCTGVGHTC
+808 DAATH
-822 DEKVTFKA
+822 
-830 WSGAS
+830 
-835 GKLPTESGY
+835 
-844 YYLTDNMTLTTEWE
+844 
-858 PSEGSNIV
+858 
-866 LCLNGKTITAKVG
+866 TITAK
-879 TQDSASLTH
+879 
-888 DSIDIRKGVTV
+888 
-899 SVTDCV
+899 C
-905 GTGTIS
+905 
-911 RSTYYQRA
+911 
-919 VNVWGGT
+919 
-926 FNLYG
+926 
-931 GKITGFKVDST
+931 
-942 SGGGVGIAS
+942 
-951 NGIFNMYGGAITK
+951 
-964 NTSSYGGGGVHVGY
+964 
-978 FNSDAGTFNM
+978 
-988 YGGSITGNT
+988 
-997 SSRDGAG
+997 
-1004 VRVSRNAT
+1004 
-1012 MTISGNVKITGNKV
+1012 
-1026 GTAANNVYL
+1026 
-1035 PRNTTITVTGP
+1035 
-1046 LTGGENSIGVTT
+1046 
-1058 ADLLTKDGSFIAV
+1058 
-1071 ANGTDSYTLTDN
+1071 
-1083 EKNAFSEDDENRFNT
+1083 SECQQT
-1098 KLLRDNTILFTRF
+1098 
-1111 VDVQMHDHA
+1111 
-1120 LCGASCNHETAHS
+1120 
-1133 SELWQPLTY
+1133 
-1142 YASSQDLYCGPA
+1142 
-1154 QASRSTESRYNA
+1154 
-1166 DNPTRVSYYSYTI
+1166 
-1179 PSGNYYLTEDL
+1179 
-1190 TLGGDGSSITGGVLM
+1190 
-1205 IEGDVKLC
+1205 
-1213 LNGKTLSTTTTAY
+1213 
-1226 LVNVIKVD
+1226 
-1234 AGGSLT
+1234 
-1240 LCDCSTAGS
+1240 
-1249 GKITSENKVYT
+1249 
-1260 CVQPV
+1260 
-1265 GGQNTGKASG
+1265 
-1275 KFTMYGGTLTGA
+1275 
-1287 YYGVALNDADSVAL
+1287 
-1301 YGGTITGNTVGVSA
+1301 
-1315 TYPVTIGGTVNITG
+1315 
-1329 NTNADAR
+1329 
-1336 LLNKNTGTGLIKID
+1336 
-1350 PSLTQDS
+1350 
-1357 HIGVSSEQE
+1357 
-1366 LSETITSI
+1366 
-1374 KIATG
+1374 
-1379 ATNPALDYTKI
+1379 
-1390 FTPDVTDQDYVI
+1390 
-1402 TKNNEGDL
+1402 
-1410 YLTVHTHEWEYT
+1410 
-1422 LSEDKATI
+1422 
-1430 TVTCSNT
+1430 
-1437 DGHCPTPAGGSVTI
+1437 GGSVTLQA
-1451 IKPAHTVY
+1451 P
-1459 GDNQNEK
+1459 DE
-1466 ATTSSTLIS
+1466 STLTYDGNGKAATVTAS
-1475 SIRVPTI
+1475 SNWQGPTVSGI
-1482 VYSKDGQTL
+1482 TIG
-1491 PYTPVS
+1491 YTYEVNGHPTMLS
-1497 AGEYTASITLGGT
+1497 PGEAPINARAYTASITLGGKEVSVQYT
-1510 TASVNYTVEKAT
+1510 INKAELTIKANDNTIVYGDTASDKGVTYSGFVNGENESVLGGELTYTFSYT
-1522 LTADDFTYA
+1522 LGSDTGLYIIM
-1531 APTDLI
+1531 PE
-1537 YDGKTR
+1537 GKT
-1543 WPNID
+1543 
-1548 PKVGGVDDYYWSYYD
+1548 
-1563 ASGNKVSSSGLNVGT
+1563 SGNYEIKTVPGT
-1578 YQLHIRVTETE
+1578 
-1589 NYKAVA
+1589 
-1595 DLTSADWTFDIL
+1595 
-1607 PRAITVT
+1607 
-1614 VDETSRRYGDPDP
+1614 
-1627 DFTVQVTTGALAG
+1627 
-1640 RDDIASLGLA
+1640 
-1650 LTSTAD
+1650 
-1656 KKSSVA
+1656 
-1662 SYDVTGLA
+1662 
-1670 NNPNY
+1670 
-1675 IVAIEGT
+1675 
-1682 NKLTVTPRPISLT
+1682 LTVTPREVTLTWHNYENRTYGDGGAVTATAGNLVNGDEVEVTVRDGGWNMAGSWIARAEGLTGDKADNYKLPENATKEYTIGLAEQKLTFAKTGDQSVTYGETLENPATNKSAGGGEVTYSSSDPNVATVDENGTVTARNVGTTTISASAAAVDGKYTEAKATYQLTVTARPIFLT

-1700 YYYGDTGVSFTPS
+1700 YYYGQPGVSFTPS
-1713 LTIVSGSLAEGDT
+1713 LRTVSGSLAEGDDYKT
-1726 LKALKPSWSGGGT
+1726 LKLSWSSVGT
-1739 SKVGTFDVNVFSWGN
+1739 MWKAGTFDVNATSYN

-1762 GTDKLIVQ
+1762 GTGKLIVL

-1776 TVNEVTRTYG
+1776 TVDAASRVYG
-1786 EENPTFTAQVTG
+1786 EANPTFAAQQTG
-1798 GKGFVGSDNV
+1798 GMGFVNGETV
-1808 ESLGLSLTT
+1808 ASLGLSLSST
-1817 DATATSPV
+1817 ATATSPV
-1825 GSYNVTGT
+1825 GSYDVTGT
-1833 ASNGNYAVTVV
+1833 ASNGNYAVKVEGT
-1844 GKDALTVTAKAITV
+1844 DALTITAKAITV
-1858 TVTPVTR
+1858 TVNEATR
-1865 AYGDANPAFTATV
+1865 PYGEANPTFTAAA
-1878 PSGALVGEDTVESLN
+1878 PSSALVGEDAIESLG
-1893 LTLSS
+1893 LSLS
-1898 TATTTSDVRSY
+1898 APTATTTSDVGKY

-1932 TKKELTENDLEFAGT
+1932 TKKELTANDLEFTDT
-1947 PITKVYDGKTDATV
+1947 PITKVYDGKTDAAV

-1995 MVTFVTAKTESAN
+1995 MVTFVTAETESRN
-2008 YILPANLTREHEAS
+2008 YILPAGLTKEHAGN

-2039 YDRDTNAWSCITDVS
+2039 YDRNTNAWSCITDVS

-2064 TKSKD
+2064 TKSGIYNGSYVVGD
-2069 YGITEATFNSADVE
+2069 YGINEATFNSADVE
-2083 LANTITGEVGITN
+2083 LANTITGVVGITN
-2096 PNLNYTFKESGKE
+2096 PNLNYTFADETGSE
-2109 TSTAPFTTTGSI
+2109 TSRASFTTTGKI
-2121 TPANS
+2121 NKANGGT
-2126 WSLTPVTDL
+2126 LDPVEL
-2135 TIRYNNRDLRTYTP
+2135 TIRCTNRDEKNYTIDQSKLP
-2149 NWSTLLPSGQ
+2149 GGQIWTFST
-2159 TWTYSA
+2159 SA
-2165 STATTGSAALSTNT
+2165 AATGKAALSTNT
-2179 IGADTGVLSYQLSA
+2179 IGANTGVLTYQLSDGA
-2193 GNVGDTATWTV
+2193 AGDTVTWTV
-2204 TASCANYQSFT
+2204 TITCGNYDDY
-2215 LAVTLTLIAR
+2215 TLTITLKLIAR

-2521 IGNAGIPAD
+2521 IGSVMPAD
-2530 AGTLTY
+2530 AGALTY
-2536 SKGTATKTGT
+2536 TKGTESKTGS
-2546 VTVTSW
+2546 VTVTDW
-2552 DVDSTTG
+2552 NVDPTG
-2559 KVTYTLSGGKAG
+2559 KVTYTLSSGAAG
-2571 DSATLFVTI
+2571 NTVTLPVTI
-2580 ASTNYEDATVNVV
+2580 GSDNYADATVNVV
-2593 ITLTARDNQVE
+2593 ITLTAKDDQAA
-2604 LRITGGTTVVY
+2604 LTLTGGTTVVY
-2615 GQTLALN
+2615 GQTLQLG
-2622 TSGGSGSGAVTY
+2622 TSGGTGTGAVTY
-2634 TVVNGTGEATI
+2634 AVTNGTGEATI
-2645 DPNTGVL
+2645 DAATGKL
-2652 TPVKVGSVSVI
+2652 TPVKVGTVKVT
-2663 ATKAGDNDYNAVT
+2663 ATKAGDASYNSIT
-2676 SAPVEITITKAT
+2676 SAEVEITITRAT
-2688 PTGEPKYTEIKTGG
+2688 PTGAPKYTAITTIG
-2702 KTLADAALTIEGSTL
+2702 KTLADAGLTTAGSNL
-2717 KPNAGTLEWVD
+2717 SVPGTVKWVD
-2728 DKGNVLSNDT
+2728 DTGADMPAT
-2738 KVEANTTYKWRFTP
+2738 TTVEANKLYKWVFTP
-2752 TDGNYTVLTGSI
+2752 ADSANYTTLTGSI

-2769 SSSGGSG
+2769 SSSSGSG

-2784 KATAGTNGSIS
+2784 KATAGTNGSIA

>member
-136 DASCNKHGASLTDW
+136 DVSCNKHGASLTGW
-150 VGVSELSDDMK
+150 VGVSELSDDM
-161 EGYYYLTGPVTRTST
+161 EAGYYYLTGPVTRTST

-232 KYIGSGVWV
+232 KYTGNGVWV
-241 ESGNGAG
+241 ECGNNAG

-255 SGSVS
+255 SGSIS
-260 GNEYDNFCAGVH
+260 GNEYDNASIKFGVGVH
-272 VGANAN
+272 LGANAS

-294 GGGVS
+294 GGGVY
-299 VQAGSAS
+299 VQAGTTS
-306 FTMTGGTIAGNNA
+306 FTMTGGTITGNSAGHN
-319 GRDGGGVYVKNGAF
+319 GGGVYVKNGSF
-333 TMTGGSITGNTVGSG
+333 TMTGGSITENTAGSG
-348 YNGGG
+348 CNGGG
-353 VYAGM
+353 VYA
-358 DANITLSGAPI
+358 DINANVTLSGAPV
-369 ITRNNDTSS
+369 ITENKDADGTV
-378 KANNV
+378 NNV
-383 YHKKD
+383 YLDKD
-388 EVYGVGKTL
+388 EVFGEGGTF
-397 IGKGGLSST
+397 IGEGGLSST
-406 ASIGVTV
+406 SSIGVTV

-476 GAAHKDIN
+476 GKTC
-484 GHTGACA
+484 GHTGNEKHT
-491 DVTWTAWDGVSDI
+491 DDIEWKPVSSLSDI
-504 TYDENNTAYVYLT
+504 TEAGSYYLT
-517 TNAERTSTLEIAQG
+517 KDVETSGTWELTDG
-531 NTLYL
+531 VNL
-536 CLNGHSITTNKSSS
+536 CLNGHSIKCTNTAEYYPVISIKENITFTLTDCEGGETPHTFKKDDTGRWVQDASGEI
-550 VVTVG
+550 TVKG
-555 NDATF
+555 VIFRAT
-560 SLCDCKDGGKLTHGM
+560 DV
-575 YTSSSRYSGHG
+575 SGRG
-586 VHLTG
+586 VG
-591 SKGTFNMYGGNI
+591 VSGGTFNMYGGSVCGGSLGSGGGVHVSSGTFNMYGGRISGNVSKDTSDGGGGGVYVCNSSTFNMSGNAAVSGNTAQYGSGVYLSSNSTFTMSEHAAISGNSAAMTGGGVFVSSGSI
-603 TGNRASYGGG
+603 TMSSDAVISGNSAGNNGGGIYISYPGTFTMENGTISGNSADKNGGGVYVHNSGAFTMNSGSISGNRATQNGGGVYVENIGTAFTMKDGTIGGSTAADANAAKYGGG
-613 VTIDKEYSN
+613 VYVKNGTFTISGGKVTGNS
-622 ATFNLYGGSIT
+622 ATE
-633 DNATTGG
+633 
-640 DGGGGVHALF
+640 DGGGVRLDK
-650 GTFTMYGGSITGNNA
+650 GTFNMSGSAVVSRNTADGYGGGVDVNNGSFTMSGGSITGNNA
-665 KNANFGGGGVY
+665 AGDSPNWSGGGGVFVY
-676 AGSRTGKFYMKGG
+676 DGGSFTMSGG
-689 SITGNTAKNG
+689 SITGNNAIRG
-699 GGVYVY
+699 GGV
-705 QSSEFYVS
+705 ELTGINNTMTVS
-713 GSVDITGNKNTL
+713 GSVQITNNWRKGTL
-725 GIDENVYLRS
+725 NSASGVYEKGSSGKPENLYLYS
-735 GASFEI
+735 GKTVAI
-741 DTDGLKAD
+741 GTDGL
-749 AKIGVT
+749 
-755 YAGTIAAGD
+755 
-764 HVTIAKGANKGYTE
+764 H
-778 GNITSDQGS
+778 
-787 DYTIKREGDD
+787 
-797 VNLYYGLHEHC
+797 
-808 ICGGDTCTGVGHTC
+808 
-822 DEKVTFKA
+822 
-830 WSGAS
+830 
-835 GKLPTESGY
+835 
-844 YYLTDNMTLTTEWE
+844 
-858 PSEGSNIV
+858 
-866 LCLNGKTITAKVG
+866 
-879 TQDSASLTH
+879 
-888 DSIDIRKGVTV
+888 
-899 SVTDCV
+899 
-905 GTGTIS
+905 
-911 RSTYYQRA
+911 
-919 VNVWGGT
+919 
-926 FNLYG
+926 
-931 GKITGFKVDST
+931 
-942 SGGGVGIAS
+942 
-951 NGIFNMYGGAITK
+951 
-964 NTSSYGGGGVHVGY
+964 
-978 FNSDAGTFNM
+978 
-988 YGGSITGNT
+988 
-997 SSRDGAG
+997 
-1004 VRVSRNAT
+1004 
-1012 MTISGNVKITGNKV
+1012 
-1026 GTAANNVYL
+1026 
-1035 PRNTTITVTGP
+1035 
-1046 LTGGENSIGVTT
+1046 
-1058 ADLLTKDGSFIAV
+1058 
-1071 ANGTDSYTLTDN
+1071 
-1083 EKNAFSEDDENRFNT
+1083 
-1098 KLLRDNTILFTRF
+1098 
-1111 VDVQMHDHA
+1111 
-1120 LCGASCNHETAHS
+1120 
-1133 SELWQPLTY
+1133 
-1142 YASSQDLYCGPA
+1142 
-1154 QASRSTESRYNA
+1154 
-1166 DNPTRVSYYSYTI
+1166 
-1179 PSGNYYLTEDL
+1179 
-1190 TLGGDGSSITGGVLM
+1190 
-1205 IEGDVKLC
+1205 
-1213 LNGKTLSTTTTAY
+1213 
-1226 LVNVIKVD
+1226 
-1234 AGGSLT
+1234 
-1240 LCDCSTAGS
+1240 
-1249 GKITSENKVYT
+1249 
-1260 CVQPV
+1260 
-1265 GGQNTGKASG
+1265 
-1275 KFTMYGGTLTGA
+1275 
-1287 YYGVALNDADSVAL
+1287 
-1301 YGGTITGNTVGVSA
+1301 
-1315 TYPVTIGGTVNITG
+1315 
-1329 NTNADAR
+1329 ADAR
-1336 LLNKNTGTGLIKID
+1336 
-1350 PSLTQDS
+1350 
-1357 HIGVSSEQE
+1357 IGVSTEDWPDPGSPV
-1366 LSETITSI
+1366 
-1374 KIATG
+1374 KIATN
-1379 ATNPALDYTKI
+1379 ATNEESHYTAI
-1390 FTPDVTDQDYVI
+1390 FTPDAEEADYKI
-1402 TKNNEGDL
+1402 TKKNDNAL
-1410 YLTVHTHEWEYT
+1410 YLSAHEHIWTYTADAATH
-1422 LSEDKATI
+1422 TI
-1430 TVTCSNT
+1430 TARCSECSM
-1437 DGHCPTPAGGSVTI
+1437 GGGSVTLQA
-1451 IKPAHTVY
+1451 P
-1459 GDNQNEK
+1459 DE
-1466 ATTSSTLIS
+1466 STLTYDGSGKAATVTAS
-1475 SIRVPTI
+1475 SNWQGPAVSGITIGYTYEVNGHPTML
-1482 VYSKDGQTL
+1482 S
-1491 PYTPVS
+1491 P
-1497 AGEYTASITLGGT
+1497 GEAPINARAYTASITLGGKGVSVHYTINKADLTIKANDAT
-1510 TASVNYTVEKAT
+1510 TVYGEAAVTNGVTYSGFVNGENESVLGGDLTYIFSYTPGMDKGLYIIT
-1522 LTADDFTYA
+1522 
-1531 APTDLI
+1531 P
-1537 YDGKTR
+1537 DGKT
-1543 WPNID
+1543 
-1548 PKVGGVDDYYWSYYD
+1548 
-1563 ASGNKVSSSGLNVGT
+1563 SGNYDITFTPGTLTVTQREVTLTWYNYENRTYGDGKYVYATAGNLLEADAGKVQVNVIGNGAQVSGKYTATASKLTGYGAHNYKLPTTGLEQEYTIGLAEQTLTFAKIGDQSVTYGETLENPATNKSAGGGEVTYSSSDPNVATVDENGTVTARNVGT
-1578 YQLHIRVTETE
+1578 TTISASAAAVDGKYTEAKATYQ
-1589 NYKAVA
+1589 
-1595 DLTSADWTFDIL
+1595 
-1607 PRAITVT
+1607 
-1614 VDETSRRYGDPDP
+1614 
-1627 DFTVQVTTGALAG
+1627 
-1640 RDDIASLGLA
+1640 
-1650 LTSTAD
+1650 
-1656 KKSSVA
+1656 
-1662 SYDVTGLA
+1662 
-1670 NNPNY
+1670 
-1675 IVAIEGT
+1675 
-1682 NKLTVTPRPISLT
+1682 LTVTARPIFLT

-1700 YYYGDTGVSFTPS
+1700 YYYGQPGVSFTPS
-1713 LTIVSGSLAEGDT
+1713 LRTVSGSLAEGDDYKT
-1726 LKALKPSWSGGGT
+1726 LKLSWSSVGT
-1739 SKVGTFDVNVFSWGN
+1739 MWKAGTFDVNATSYN

-1762 GTDKLIVQ
+1762 GTGKLIVL

-1776 TVNEVTRTYG
+1776 TVDAASRVYG
-1786 EENPTFTAQVTG
+1786 EANPTFAAQQTG
-1798 GKGFVGSDNV
+1798 GMGFVNGETV
-1808 ESLGLSLTT
+1808 ASLGLSLSST
-1817 DATATSPV
+1817 ATATSPV
-1825 GSYNVTGT
+1825 GSYDVTGT
-1833 ASNGNYAVTVV
+1833 ASNGNYAVKVEGT
-1844 GKDALTVTAKAITV
+1844 DALTITAKAITV
-1858 TVTPVTR
+1858 TVNEATR
-1865 AYGDANPAFTATV
+1865 PYGEANPTFTAAA
-1878 PSGALVGEDTVESLN
+1878 PSSALVGEDAIESLG
-1893 LTLSS
+1893 LSLS
-1898 TATTTSDVRSY
+1898 APTATTTSDVGKY

-1932 TKKELTENDLEFAGT
+1932 TKKELTANDLEFTDT
-1947 PITKVYDGKTDATV
+1947 PITKVYDGKTDAAV

-1995 MVTFVTAKTESAN
+1995 MVTFVTAETESRN
-2008 YILPANLTREHEAS
+2008 YILPAGLTKEHAGN

-2039 YDRDTNAWSCITDVS
+2039 YDRNTNAWSCITDVS

-2064 TKSKD
+2064 TKSGIYNGSYVVGD
-2069 YGITEATFNSADVE
+2069 YGINEATFNSADVE
-2083 LANTITGEVGITN
+2083 LANTITGVVGITN
-2096 PNLNYTFKESGKE
+2096 PNLNYTFADETGSE
-2109 TSTAPFTTTGSI
+2109 TSRASFTTTGKI
-2121 TPANS
+2121 NKANGGT
-2126 WSLTPVTDL
+2126 LDPVEL
-2135 TIRYNNRDLRTYTP
+2135 TIRCTNRDEKNYTIDQSKLP
-2149 NWSTLLPSGQ
+2149 GGQIWTFST
-2159 TWTYSA
+2159 SA
-2165 STATTGSAALSTNT
+2165 AATGKAALSTNT
-2179 IGADTGVLSYQLSA
+2179 IGANTGVLTYQLSDGA
-2193 GNVGDTATWTV
+2193 AGDTVTWTV
-2204 TASCANYQSFT
+2204 TITCGNYDDY
-2215 LAVTLTLIAR
+2215 TLTITLKLIAR

-2521 IGNAGIPAD
+2521 IGSVMPAD
-2530 AGTLTY
+2530 AGALTY
-2536 SKGTATKTGT
+2536 TKGTESKTGS
-2546 VTVTSW
+2546 VTVTDW
-2552 DVDSTTG
+2552 NVDPTG
-2559 KVTYTLSGGKAG
+2559 KVTYTLSSGAAG
-2571 DSATLFVTI
+2571 NTVTLPVTI
-2580 ASTNYEDATVNVV
+2580 GSDNYADATVNVV
-2593 ITLTARDNQVE
+2593 ITLTAKDDQAA
-2604 LRITGGTTVVY
+2604 LTLTGGTTVVY
-2615 GQTLALN
+2615 GQTLQLG
-2622 TSGGSGSGAVTY
+2622 TSGGTGTGAVTY
-2634 TVVNGTGEATI
+2634 AVTNGTGEATI
-2645 DPNTGVL
+2645 DAATGKL
-2652 TPVKVGSVSVI
+2652 TPVKVGTVKVT
-2663 ATKAGDNDYNAVT
+2663 ATKAGDASYNSIT
-2676 SAPVEITITKAT
+2676 SAEVEITITRAT
-2688 PTGEPKYTEIKTGG
+2688 PTGAPKYTAITTIG
-2702 KTLADAALTIEGSTL
+2702 KTLADAGLTTAGSNL
-2717 KPNAGTLEWVD
+2717 SVPGTVKWVD
-2728 DKGNVLSNDT
+2728 DTGADLPAT
-2738 KVEANTTYKWRFTP
+2738 TTVEANKLYKWVFTP
-2752 TDGNYTVLTGSI
+2752 ADSANYTTLTGSI

-2769 SSSGGSG
+2769 SSSSGSG

-2784 KATAGTNGSIS
+2784 KATAGTNGSIA

-2954 PNSTC
+2954 PDATC